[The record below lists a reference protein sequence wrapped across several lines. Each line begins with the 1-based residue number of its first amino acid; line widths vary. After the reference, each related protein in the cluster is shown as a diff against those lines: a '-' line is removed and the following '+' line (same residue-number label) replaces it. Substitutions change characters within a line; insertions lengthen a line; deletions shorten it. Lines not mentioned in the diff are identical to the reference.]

1 MNYQKFMELV
11 PKETKD
17 FVFTVLKNYSKYE
30 DLYLKNILVCGCRK
44 NIYFYIEES
53 KLAVLMIKIFNT
65 TPYSSHSKD
74 ILKNDVYFEK
84 TNYYSSLIEEHKLAN
99 IKLSSYNPNT
109 NYEELFNNLNSYFCF
124 LNNEIDYITLS
135 PLKIYKRVVMQ
146 CYKIDNIEYC
156 FIPQVSAATILPY
169 DNNINNME
177 MNYISEIRNDLYEK
191 ASIDV
196 IKVVENASI
205 IFQKAKDNFS
215 DYNDLSSIAILMS
228 ILLTSSC
235 KEIQNKLSTYEFN
248 YEYSIVKKEKSS
260 TYIEN
265 EKVDYTLVKY
275 YFEKYLKY
283 KNVNELFLALFN
295 RNVTNSVE
303 VEKIFLNAGLT
314 KEKAKSILLTPSKE
328 EIITQFYDDTVPKEK
343 GDYQLICA
351 MYNSVNTLNKRLYPN
366 DNMYLTL
373 IAFDYQNDGKL
384 SKYFL
389 ENGITLDMIL
399 AKYNLELSDS
409 QYIDYQTYL
418 NEVLIGYKD
427 AKDKLKFMAS
437 SKFVI
442 DLFNT
447 FAKNK
452 TNNLDSDINNYYKLI
467 EIKETEA
474 SYERIYKGKD
484 KIYIDFLNTSYE
496 IYDKLRNSDVV
507 NSILSQTDLKVLSIL
522 ITLELITLYIPT
534 IDTIKNTV
542 LNENIINEA
551 LGDVYNVNFNL
562 YSEAE
567 NLINI
572 NISNGNESTTLKQKI
587 NDINHP
593 VEVEKVFGSYLDDD
607 LLNTLYKLFEK
618 EKDNSLILKKIF
630 MGKTIGEIKSN
641 IDNEVIRVATEK
653 EYDEYQKLLC
663 MPNDNA
669 CDSTKQLLN
678 KLCMINLTD
687 IKVNILYEFVAMNF
701 DNNTLDFYQ
710 EALGK
715 YGITKESLSKK
726 FGFINS
732 KLTYNEINL
741 ENLVALE
748 NYFTIQNNGH
758 KYKNSIQNIL
768 INLIAEGYFDELITN
783 KNALLYELKETK
795 KYIPSLSETIENL
808 QSIPIE
814 EVNIDSLSE
823 IMKFGDALNGE
834 YELVTSEERKA
845 LESDSSALSI
855 QTINDLLSKKNKRK
869 KGFWASLFE
878 PYEEEKN
885 ITDVPT
891 LKEAINKNIVI
902 LSKELL
908 TFDLVRKYISVYFA
922 KNLEYVNKSSE
933 ALALLNERLSKLN
946 PKDTFEYASF
956 LEVNSMKTIMTEK
969 NKRFN
974 VTSSLLNQELYKINA
989 AIVNHFITINALEM
1003 ARDDLIPLIG
1013 SEVIIGTGFIS
1024 NNNAMQITNDVIGLF
1039 QAILAQNVE
1048 QTKIMLERLNNM
1060 PNIDV
1065 TKLNANVNGYIEMLE
1080 EKNRSL
1086 EM

>member
-30 DLYLKNILVCGCRK
+30 DLYLRNILVCGCRK

-84 TNYYSSLIEEHKLAN
+84 TNYYSGVVEEYKLAN

-215 DYNDLSSIAILMS
+215 DYNDLSSITILMS

-235 KEIQNKLSTYEFN
+235 KEIQSKLSTYEFD
-248 YEYSIVKKEKSS
+248 IVNKEKYS
-260 TYIEN
+260 TFIEN
-265 EKVDYTLVKY
+265 EKVDYEVVKY

-328 EIITQFYDDTVPKEK
+328 EIITEFYADTVPKEK
-343 GDYQLICA
+343 GDYQLISS
-351 MYNSVNTLNKRLYPN
+351 MYNSVNTHNKRLYPN

-373 IAFDYQNDGKL
+373 IAFDYQNNGKL

-409 QYIDYQTYL
+409 QDIDYQTYL

-447 FAKNK
+447 FAINK

-496 IYDKLRNSDVV
+496 IYDKLSNLDVV

-522 ITLELITLYIPT
+522 ITLELITLYIPM

-551 LGDVYNVNFNL
+551 LGDVYNVNFSL
-562 YSEAE
+562 YSEVE

-607 LLNTLYKLFEK
+607 LLYTLYKLFEK

-630 MGKTIGEIKSN
+630 MGKTIKEIKSN
-641 IDNEVIRVATEK
+641 IDNEVIRIATEK

-687 IKVNILYEFVAMNF
+687 IKANILYEFVAMNF

-715 YGITKESLSKK
+715 YGITKESLSEK

-732 KLTYNEINL
+732 KLAYNEINL
-741 ENLVALE
+741 ENFVALE
-748 NYFTIQNNGH
+748 DYFTIQNNGH

-768 INLIAEGYFDELITN
+768 INLIADGYFDELITN
-783 KNALLYELKETK
+783 KKALLYELKETK
-795 KYIPSLSETIENL
+795 KYIPSLTETIENL

-878 PYEEEKN
+878 PYEEEKT

-989 AIVNHFITINALEM
+989 VIVNHFITINALEM

-1039 QAILAQNVE
+1039 QAILSQNVE

>member
-17 FVFTVLKNYSKYE
+17 FVFTVLDRLNFYENASIFVKIKGLDGYYKKNFITGDEIK
-30 DLYLKNILVCGCRK
+30 ILS
-44 NIYFYIEES
+44 I
-53 KLAVLMIKIFNT
+53 MIKILNT
-65 TPYSSHSKD
+65 TVYNSYSKGFLTRD
-74 ILKNDVYFEK
+74 IYYQNFNDIGNELGNIGISSFEK
-84 TNYYSSLIEEHKLAN
+84 GPSEEILYKKY
-99 IKLSSYNPNT
+99 ID
-109 NYEELFNNLNSYFCF
+109 YFSF
-124 LNNEIDYITLS
+124 LDKEIDYLTLS
-135 PLKIYKRVVMQ
+135 PLRIFNRALTKIYNETK
-146 CYKIDNIEYC
+146 NIELYL
-156 FIPQVSAATILPY
+156 ISLQKALEILP
-169 DNNINNME
+169 NNTK
-177 MNYISEIRNDLYEK
+177 MNEIEKKYLSEIRNNLYEK

-215 DYNDLSSIAILMS
+215 DYNDLSSFTILTS
-228 ILLTSSC
+228 ILLSSSC
-235 KEIQNKLSTYEFN
+235 KEIQSKLSSYEFD
-248 YEYSIVKKEKSS
+248 IVNIVNKEKYS
-260 TYIEN
+260 TFIEN
-265 EKVDYTLVKY
+265 EKADYTLVKY
-275 YFEKYLKY
+275 YFEKYLKF

-328 EIITQFYDDTVPKEK
+328 EIITEFYADTVPKEK
-343 GDYQLICA
+343 GNYQFICS
-351 MYNSVNTLNKRLYPN
+351 MYNSVNTHNKRLYPN

-373 IAFDYQNDGKL
+373 IIFDYQNNGKL

-399 AKYNLELSDS
+399 AKYNLNLSDS
-409 QYIDYQTYL
+409 QDIDYQTYL
-418 NEVLIGYKD
+418 NKILIGYKD
-427 AKDKLKFMAS
+427 AKDKLKFMVS

-447 FAKNK
+447 FAINK

-496 IYDKLRNSDVV
+496 IYDKLRNSDVI

-607 LLNTLYKLFEK
+607 LLYTLYKLFEK

-630 MGKTIGEIKSN
+630 MGKTIKEIKSN
-641 IDNEVIRVATEK
+641 IDNEVIRVATKK

-678 KLCMINLTD
+678 KLCIINLTD

-701 DNNTLDFYQ
+701 DNSSLDFYQ

-748 NYFTIQNNGH
+748 DYFTTLNNGH

-768 INLIAEGYFDELITN
+768 INLIADGYFDELITN
-783 KNALLYELKETK
+783 KKALLYELKETK

-808 QSIPIE
+808 QNIPIE

-878 PYEEEKN
+878 PYEEEKT

>member
-1 MNYQKFMELV
+1 MGVIMNYQKFMELV

-17 FVFTVLKNYSKYE
+17 FVFTVLDRLNFYENASIFVKIKGLDGYYKKNFITGDEIK
-30 DLYLKNILVCGCRK
+30 ILS
-44 NIYFYIEES
+44 I
-53 KLAVLMIKIFNT
+53 MIKILNT
-65 TPYSSHSKD
+65 TVYSSYSKGFLTRD
-74 ILKNDVYFEK
+74 IYYQNFNDIENELGNIEVCSLEKGSSEATLYKKYIDYF
-84 TNYYSSLIEEHKLAN
+84 S
-99 IKLSSYNPNT
+99 
-109 NYEELFNNLNSYFCF
+109 F
-124 LNNEIDYITLS
+124 LDKEIDYLTLS
-135 PLKIYKRVVMQ
+135 PLRIFNRALTKIYNETK
-146 CYKIDNIEYC
+146 NIELYL
-156 FIPQVSAATILPY
+156 ISLQKALEILP
-169 DNNINNME
+169 NNTK
-177 MNYISEIRNDLYEK
+177 MNEIEKKYLSEIRNNLYEK

-215 DYNDLSSIAILMS
+215 DYNDLSSITILMS

-235 KEIQNKLSTYEFN
+235 KEIQSKLSTYEFD
-248 YEYSIVKKEKSS
+248 IVNKEKYS
-260 TYIEN
+260 TFIEN
-265 EKVDYTLVKY
+265 EKVDYILVKY

-283 KNVNELFLALFN
+283 KNINELFLALFN

-328 EIITQFYDDTVPKEK
+328 EIITEFYADTVPKEK
-343 GDYQLICA
+343 SDYQLISS

-373 IAFDYQNDGKL
+373 IAFDYQNNGKL

-399 AKYNLELSDS
+399 AKYNLELNDS

-418 NEVLIGYKD
+418 NEVLIGYKE

-447 FAKNK
+447 LAKNK

-507 NSILSQTDLKVLSIL
+507 NNILSQTDLKVLSIL

-551 LGDVYNVNFNL
+551 LGDVYNVNFSL
-562 YSEAE
+562 YSEVE

-572 NISNGNESTTLKQKI
+572 NISNRNESTTLKQKI

-607 LLNTLYKLFEK
+607 LLYTLYKLFEV
-618 EKDNSLILKKIF
+618 EKDNSLILKKLF
-630 MGKTIGEIKSN
+630 MGKTIEEIKSN
-641 IDNEVIRVATEK
+641 IDNEVIRVATK
-653 EYDEYQKLLC
+653 KKYDEYQKLLC

-710 EALGK
+710 EALER
-715 YGITKESLSKK
+715 YGITKESLSEK

-732 KLTYNEINL
+732 KLAYNEINL
-741 ENLVALE
+741 TNFMSLE
-748 NYFTIQNNGH
+748 DYFTIQNNGH
-758 KYKNSIQNIL
+758 KYKNSIKNIL
-768 INLIAEGYFDELITN
+768 INLIADGYFDELITN
-783 KNALLYELKETK
+783 KKALLYELKETK
-795 KYIPSLSETIENL
+795 KYIPSLTETIENL

-878 PYEEEKN
+878 PYEEEKT
-885 ITDVPT
+885 ITDVST
-891 LKEAINKNIVI
+891 LKEAINKNITI
-902 LSKELL
+902 LSRELL

-1003 ARDDLIPLIG
+1003 TRDDLIPLIG

>member
-1 MNYQKFMELV
+1 MDYQKFMELV

-30 DLYLKNILVCGCRK
+30 DLYLRNILVCGCRK
-44 NIYFYIEES
+44 NIYFSIEES

-74 ILKNDVYFEK
+74 ILKNDVYFEE
-84 TNYYSSLIEEHKLAN
+84 TNYYSSVIEEHKLAN

-146 CYKIDNIEYC
+146 CYKMNNIEYC
-156 FIPQVSAATILPY
+156 FIPQVSVAKILPY

-215 DYNDLSSIAILMS
+215 DYNDLSSITILMS
-228 ILLTSSC
+228 MLLTISC
-235 KEIQNKLSTYEFN
+235 KEIQSKLSTYEFD
-248 YEYSIVKKEKSS
+248 IVNKEKYS
-260 TYIEN
+260 TFIEN
-265 EKVDYTLVKY
+265 EKVDYILVKY
-275 YFEKYLKY
+275 YFEKYLKF

-328 EIITQFYDDTVPKEK
+328 EIITEFYADTVPKEK
-343 GDYQLICA
+343 SDYQLISS

-373 IAFDYQNDGKL
+373 IAFDYQNNGKL

-447 FAKNK
+447 FAINK

-467 EIKETEA
+467 EIKETES

-496 IYDKLRNSDVV
+496 IYDKLSNLDVV

-522 ITLELITLYIPT
+522 ITLELITLYIPM

-551 LGDVYNVNFNL
+551 LGDVYNVNFSL
-562 YSEAE
+562 YSEVK

-630 MGKTIGEIKSN
+630 MGKTIEEIKSN
-641 IDNEVIRVATEK
+641 IDNEVIRIATEK

-687 IKVNILYEFVAMNF
+687 IKANILYEFVAMNF

-726 FGFINS
+726 FVFINS

-748 NYFTIQNNGH
+748 DYFTIQNNGH

-768 INLIAEGYFDELITN
+768 INLIADGYFDELITN
-783 KNALLYELKETK
+783 KKALLYELKETK

-823 IMKFGDALNGE
+823 IMKFGDALSGE

-891 LKEAINKNIVI
+891 LKEAINKNITI
-902 LSKELL
+902 LSRELL

>member
-17 FVFTVLKNYSKYE
+17 FVFTVLDRLNFYENASIFVKIKGLDGYYKKNFITGDEIK
-30 DLYLKNILVCGCRK
+30 ILS
-44 NIYFYIEES
+44 I
-53 KLAVLMIKIFNT
+53 MIKILNT
-65 TPYSSHSKD
+65 TVYSSYSKGFLTRD
-74 ILKNDVYFEK
+74 IYYQNFNDIENELGNIEVFQFEK
-84 TNYYSSLIEEHKLAN
+84 GSSEATLYKKYID
-99 IKLSSYNPNT
+99 
-109 NYEELFNNLNSYFCF
+109 YFSF
-124 LNNEIDYITLS
+124 LDKEIDYLTLS
-135 PLKIYKRVVMQ
+135 PLRIFNRALTKIYNETK
-146 CYKIDNIEYC
+146 NIELYL
-156 FIPQVSAATILPY
+156 ISLQKALEILP
-169 DNNINNME
+169 NNTKIIE
-177 MNYISEIRNDLYEK
+177 IEKKYLSEIRNNLYEK

-215 DYNDLSSIAILMS
+215 DYNDLSSITILMS
-228 ILLTSSC
+228 MLLTSSC
-235 KEIQNKLSTYEFN
+235 KEIQSKLSTYEFD
-248 YEYSIVKKEKSS
+248 IVNKEKYS
-260 TYIEN
+260 TFIEN
-265 EKVDYTLVKY
+265 EKVDYILVKY
-275 YFEKYLKY
+275 YFEKYLKF

-328 EIITQFYDDTVPKEK
+328 EIITEFYADTVPKEK
-343 GDYQLICA
+343 GDYQLICS
-351 MYNSVNTLNKRLYPN
+351 MYNSVNTHNKRLYPN

-399 AKYNLELSDS
+399 AKYNLNLSDS
-409 QYIDYQTYL
+409 QDIDYQTYL

-442 DLFNT
+442 DVFNT

-496 IYDKLRNSDVV
+496 IYDKLRNLDVV

-522 ITLELITLYIPT
+522 ITLELITLYIPM

-551 LGDVYNVNFNL
+551 LGDVYNVNFSL
-562 YSEAE
+562 YSEVE

-572 NISNGNESTTLKQKI
+572 NISNRNESTTLKQKI

-607 LLNTLYKLFEK
+607 LLNTLYKLFEV
-618 EKDNSLILKKIF
+618 EKDNSLILKKLF
-630 MGKTIGEIKSN
+630 MGKTIEEIKSN

-687 IKVNILYEFVAMNF
+687 IKANILYEFVAMNF

-732 KLTYNEINL
+732 KLAYNEINL
-741 ENLVALE
+741 ANLVALE
-748 NYFTIQNNGH
+748 DYFTTQNNGH

-768 INLIAEGYFDELITN
+768 INLIADGYFDELITN
-783 KNALLYELKETK
+783 KKALLYELKETK

-878 PYEEEKN
+878 PYEEEKT
-885 ITDVPT
+885 ISDVST
-891 LKEAINKNIVI
+891 LKEAINKNITI
-902 LSKELL
+902 LSRELL

-956 LEVNSMKTIMTEK
+956 LEVNSMKTIMSEK

-974 VTSSLLNQELYKINA
+974 VTSTLLNQELYKINA

-1003 ARDDLIPLIG
+1003 TRDDLIPLIG

>member
-17 FVFTVLKNYSKYE
+17 FVFTVLDRLNFYENASIFVKIKGLDGYYKKNFITGDEIK
-30 DLYLKNILVCGCRK
+30 ILS
-44 NIYFYIEES
+44 I
-53 KLAVLMIKIFNT
+53 MIKILNT
-65 TPYSSHSKD
+65 TVYSSYSKGFLTRD
-74 ILKNDVYFEK
+74 IYYQNFNDIENELGNIEVFQFEK
-84 TNYYSSLIEEHKLAN
+84 GSSEATLYKKYID
-99 IKLSSYNPNT
+99 
-109 NYEELFNNLNSYFCF
+109 YFSF
-124 LNNEIDYITLS
+124 LDKEIDYLTLS
-135 PLKIYKRVVMQ
+135 PLRIFNRALTKIYNETK
-146 CYKIDNIEYC
+146 NIELYL
-156 FIPQVSAATILPY
+156 ISLQKALEILP
-169 DNNINNME
+169 NNTK
-177 MNYISEIRNDLYEK
+177 MNEIEKKYLSEIRNDLYEK

-205 IFQKAKDNFS
+205 IFQKAKDNFI
-215 DYNDLSSIAILMS
+215 DYNDLSSITILMS
-228 ILLTSSC
+228 MLLTSSC
-235 KEIQNKLSTYEFN
+235 KEIQSKLSTYEFD
-248 YEYSIVKKEKSS
+248 IVNKEKYS
-260 TYIEN
+260 TFIEN
-265 EKVDYTLVKY
+265 EKVDYILVKY

-283 KNVNELFLALFN
+283 KNINELFLALFN

-328 EIITQFYDDTVPKEK
+328 EIITEFYADTVPKEK
-343 GDYQLICA
+343 GDYQLICS
-351 MYNSVNTLNKRLYPN
+351 MYNSVNTHNKRLYPN

-399 AKYNLELSDS
+399 AKYNLNLSDS
-409 QYIDYQTYL
+409 QDIDYQTYL

-442 DLFNT
+442 DVFNT

-496 IYDKLRNSDVV
+496 IYDKLRNLDVV

-551 LGDVYNVNFNL
+551 LGDVYNVNFSL
-562 YSEAE
+562 YSEVE

-607 LLNTLYKLFEK
+607 LLYTLYKLFEK

-630 MGKTIGEIKSN
+630 MGKTIEEIKSN
-641 IDNEVIRVATEK
+641 IDNEVIRVATK
-653 EYDEYQKLLC
+653 KKYDEYQKLLC

-710 EALGK
+710 EALER
-715 YGITKESLSKK
+715 YGITKEILSEK

-732 KLTYNEINL
+732 KLAYNEINL

-748 NYFTIQNNGH
+748 DYFTTQNNGH

-768 INLIAEGYFDELITN
+768 INLIADGYFDELITN
-783 KNALLYELKETK
+783 KKALLYELKETK

-878 PYEEEKN
+878 PYEEEKT
-885 ITDVPT
+885 ITDVST
-891 LKEAINKNIVI
+891 LKEAINKNITI
-902 LSKELL
+902 LSRELL

-956 LEVNSMKTIMTEK
+956 LEVNSMKTIMSEK

-974 VTSSLLNQELYKINA
+974 VTSSLLNQELYKINT

-1080 EKNRSL
+1080 EKNRGL

>member
-1 MNYQKFMELV
+1 MGVIMDYQKFMELV

-30 DLYLKNILVCGCRK
+30 DLYLRNILVCGCRK

-84 TNYYSSLIEEHKLAN
+84 TNYYSGVVEEHKLAN

-135 PLKIYKRVVMQ
+135 PLKIYKRVVMR
-146 CYKIDNIEYC
+146 CYKMHNIEYC
-156 FIPQVSAATILPY
+156 FIPQVSVAKILPY

-215 DYNDLSSIAILMS
+215 DYNDLSSITILMS

-235 KEIQNKLSTYEFN
+235 KEIQNKLSTYEFD
-248 YEYSIVKKEKSS
+248 IVNKEKYS
-260 TYIEN
+260 TFIEN

-328 EIITQFYDDTVPKEK
+328 EIITEFYADTVPKEK
-343 GDYQLICA
+343 GDYQLICS
-351 MYNSVNTLNKRLYPN
+351 MYNSVNTHNKRLYPN

-399 AKYNLELSDS
+399 AKYDLNLSDS
-409 QYIDYQTYL
+409 QDIDYQTYL

-452 TNNLDSDINNYYKLI
+452 TNNLDSDVNNYYKLI
-467 EIKETEA
+467 EIKETEEA
-474 SYERIYKGKD
+474 YERIYKGKD

-507 NSILSQTDLKVLSIL
+507 NSTLSQTDLKVLSIL

-551 LGDVYNVNFNL
+551 LGDVYNVNFSL
-562 YSEAE
+562 YSEVE

-607 LLNTLYKLFEK
+607 LLYTLYKLFEK

-630 MGKTIGEIKSN
+630 MGKTIEEIKSN
-641 IDNEVIRVATEK
+641 IDNEVIRVATKK

-701 DNNTLDFYQ
+701 DNSSLDFYQ

-748 NYFTIQNNGH
+748 DYFTIQNNGH

-768 INLIAEGYFDELITN
+768 INLIADGYFDELITN
-783 KNALLYELKETK
+783 KKALLYELKETK

-834 YELVTSEERKA
+834 YELVKSEERKA

-891 LKEAINKNIVI
+891 LKEAINKNITI
-902 LSKELL
+902 LSRELL

>member
-1 MNYQKFMELV
+1 MDYQKFMELV

-30 DLYLKNILVCGCRK
+30 DLYLRNILVCGCRK
-44 NIYFYIEES
+44 NIYFSIEES

-84 TNYYSSLIEEHKLAN
+84 TNYNNGVIEEHKLAN

-146 CYKIDNIEYC
+146 CYKMNNIEYC
-156 FIPQVSAATILPY
+156 FIPQVSVAKILPY

-215 DYNDLSSIAILMS
+215 DYNDLSSITILMS
-228 ILLTSSC
+228 MLLTSSC
-235 KEIQNKLSTYEFN
+235 KEIQSKLSTYEFD
-248 YEYSIVKKEKSS
+248 IVNKEKYS
-260 TYIEN
+260 TFIEN
-265 EKVDYTLVKY
+265 EKVDYILVKY
-275 YFEKYLKY
+275 YFEKYLKF

-328 EIITQFYDDTVPKEK
+328 EIITEFYADTVPKEK
-343 GDYQLICA
+343 GDYQLISS

-399 AKYNLELSDS
+399 AKYNLELNDS
-409 QYIDYQTYL
+409 QDIDYQTYL

-447 FAKNK
+447 FAINK

-474 SYERIYKGKD
+474 AYKKIYKGKD

-551 LGDVYNVNFNL
+551 LGDVYNVNFSL
-562 YSEAE
+562 YSEVE

-630 MGKTIGEIKSN
+630 MGKTIKEIKSN
-641 IDNEVIRVATEK
+641 IDNEVIRVATK
-653 EYDEYQKLLC
+653 KKYDEYQKLLC

-687 IKVNILYEFVAMNF
+687 IKANILYEFVAMNF

-726 FGFINS
+726 FVFINS

-748 NYFTIQNNGH
+748 DYFTIQNNGH

-768 INLIAEGYFDELITN
+768 INLITDGYFDELITN
-783 KNALLYELKETK
+783 KKALLYELKETK

-878 PYEEEKN
+878 PYEEEKT
-885 ITDVPT
+885 ITDIPT

-908 TFDLVRKYISVYFA
+908 TFDLVRKYISVYFT

-1039 QAILAQNVE
+1039 QAILSQNVE

>member
-17 FVFTVLKNYSKYE
+17 FVFTVLDRLNFYENASIFVKIKGLDGYYKKNFITGDEIK
-30 DLYLKNILVCGCRK
+30 ILS
-44 NIYFYIEES
+44 I
-53 KLAVLMIKIFNT
+53 MIKILNT
-65 TPYSSHSKD
+65 TVYNSYSKGFLTRD
-74 ILKNDVYFEK
+74 IYYQNFNDIGNELGNIGISSFEK
-84 TNYYSSLIEEHKLAN
+84 GPSEEILYKKY
-99 IKLSSYNPNT
+99 ID
-109 NYEELFNNLNSYFCF
+109 YFSF
-124 LNNEIDYITLS
+124 LDKEIDYLTLS
-135 PLKIYKRVVMQ
+135 PLRIFNRALTKIYNETEITELYLISLQKALETLPNNTKM
-146 CYKIDNIEYC
+146 NEIEKKY
-156 FIPQVSAATILPY
+156 L
-169 DNNINNME
+169 
-177 MNYISEIRNDLYEK
+177 SEIRNNLYEE

-205 IFQKAKDNFS
+205 IFQKAKDNIS
-215 DYNDLSSIAILMS
+215 DYNYLSSITILMS

-235 KEIQNKLSTYEFN
+235 KEIQSKLSSYEFD
-248 YEYSIVKKEKSS
+248 IVNKEKYN
-260 TYIEN
+260 TFIEN
-265 EKVDYTLVKY
+265 EKVDCTLVKY

-283 KNVNELFLALFN
+283 KNINELFLALFD
-295 RNVTNSVE
+295 RKVTNSVE
-303 VEKIFLNAGLT
+303 VEKIFLSAGLT

-328 EIITQFYDDTVPKEK
+328 EIISNFYSDIPPKEK
-343 GDYQLICA
+343 GDYQLICS
-351 MYNSVNTLNKRLYPN
+351 MYNSVNTQNKRIYPD

-373 IAFDYQNDGKL
+373 IAFDYQNNGKL

-389 ENGITLDMIL
+389 ENGITLEMIL
-399 AKYNLELSDS
+399 SKYSIVLSDS
-409 QYIDYQTYL
+409 QDIDYQTYL
-418 NEVLIGYKD
+418 NEVLISYKN

-447 FAKNK
+447 LAKNK

-534 IDTIKNTV
+534 IDTIKNTI

-572 NISNGNESTTLKQKI
+572 NISNGNESITLKQKI

-607 LLNTLYKLFEK
+607 LLYTLYKLFEK

-630 MGKTIGEIKSN
+630 MGKTIKEIKSN
-641 IDNEVIRVATEK
+641 IDNEVIRVATKK

-687 IKVNILYEFVAMNF
+687 IKVNILFEFVAMNF
-701 DNNTLDFYQ
+701 DNSSLDFYQ

-741 ENLVALE
+741 ANLVALKD
-748 NYFTIQNNGH
+748 YFTTLNNGH

-768 INLIAEGYFDELITN
+768 INLIADGYFDELITN
-783 KNALLYELKETK
+783 KKALLYELKETK

-808 QSIPIE
+808 QNIPIE

-878 PYEEEKN
+878 PYEEEKT
-885 ITDVPT
+885 ITDIPT

>member
-17 FVFTVLKNYSKYE
+17 FVFTVLDRLNFYENASIFVKIKGLDGYYKKNFITGDEIK
-30 DLYLKNILVCGCRK
+30 ILS
-44 NIYFYIEES
+44 I
-53 KLAVLMIKIFNT
+53 MIKILNT
-65 TPYSSHSKD
+65 TVYSSYSKGFLTRD
-74 ILKNDVYFEK
+74 IYYQNFNDIENELGNIEVFQFEK
-84 TNYYSSLIEEHKLAN
+84 GSSEATLYKKYID
-99 IKLSSYNPNT
+99 
-109 NYEELFNNLNSYFCF
+109 YFSF
-124 LNNEIDYITLS
+124 LDKEIDYLTLS
-135 PLKIYKRVVMQ
+135 PLRIFNRALTKIYNETK
-146 CYKIDNIEYC
+146 NIELYL
-156 FIPQVSAATILPY
+156 ISLQKALEILP
-169 DNNINNME
+169 NNTKIIE
-177 MNYISEIRNDLYEK
+177 IEKKYLSEIRNNLYEK

-248 YEYSIVKKEKSS
+248 IVNKEKYS
-260 TYIEN
+260 TFIEN
-265 EKVDYTLVKY
+265 EKVDYEVVKY

-328 EIITQFYDDTVPKEK
+328 EIITEFYADTVPKEK
-343 GDYQLICA
+343 GDYQLICS
-351 MYNSVNTLNKRLYPN
+351 MYNSVNTHNKRLYPN

-399 AKYNLELSDS
+399 AKYNLELNDS
-409 QYIDYQTYL
+409 QDIDYQTYL

-496 IYDKLRNSDVV
+496 IYDKLRNLDVV

-522 ITLELITLYIPT
+522 ITLELITLYIPM

-551 LGDVYNVNFNL
+551 LGDVYNVNFSL
-562 YSEAE
+562 YSEVK

-607 LLNTLYKLFEK
+607 LLNTLYKLFDK

-630 MGKTIGEIKSN
+630 MGKTIKEIKSN

-663 MPNDNA
+663 IPNDNA

-715 YGITKESLSKK
+715 YGITKESLSEK
-726 FGFINS
+726 FGFTNS
-732 KLTYNEINL
+732 KLAYNEINL

-748 NYFTIQNNGH
+748 DYFTTLNNGH

-768 INLIAEGYFDELITN
+768 INLITDGYFDELITN
-783 KNALLYELKETK
+783 KKALLYELKETK

-878 PYEEEKN
+878 PYEEEKT

>member
-17 FVFTVLKNYSKYE
+17 FVFTVLDRLNFYENASIFVKIKGLDGYYKKNFITGDEIK
-30 DLYLKNILVCGCRK
+30 ILS
-44 NIYFYIEES
+44 I
-53 KLAVLMIKIFNT
+53 MIKILNT
-65 TPYSSHSKD
+65 TVYSSYSKGFLTRD
-74 ILKNDVYFEK
+74 IYYQNFNDIENELGNIEVFQFEK
-84 TNYYSSLIEEHKLAN
+84 GSSEATLYKKYID
-99 IKLSSYNPNT
+99 
-109 NYEELFNNLNSYFCF
+109 YFSF
-124 LNNEIDYITLS
+124 LDKEIDYLTLS
-135 PLKIYKRVVMQ
+135 PLRIFNRALTKIYNETK
-146 CYKIDNIEYC
+146 NIELYL
-156 FIPQVSAATILPY
+156 ISLQKALEILP
-169 DNNINNME
+169 NNTKIIE
-177 MNYISEIRNDLYEK
+177 IEKKYLSEIRNNLYEK

-215 DYNDLSSIAILMS
+215 DYNDLSSITILMS

-248 YEYSIVKKEKSS
+248 IVNKEKYS
-260 TYIEN
+260 TFIEN
-265 EKVDYTLVKY
+265 EKVDYEVVKY

-328 EIITQFYDDTVPKEK
+328 EIITEFYADTVPKEK
-343 GDYQLICA
+343 GDYQLICS
-351 MYNSVNTLNKRLYPN
+351 MYNSVNTHNKRLYPN

-373 IAFDYQNDGKL
+373 IAFDYQNNGKL

-399 AKYNLELSDS
+399 AKYNLNLSDS

-418 NEVLIGYKD
+418 NKVLIGYKD

-507 NSILSQTDLKVLSIL
+507 NNILSQTDLKVLSIL

-551 LGDVYNVNFNL
+551 LGDVYNVNFSL
-562 YSEAE
+562 YSEVK

-607 LLNTLYKLFEK
+607 LLNTLYKLFEV
-618 EKDNSLILKKIF
+618 EKDNSLILKKLF
-630 MGKTIGEIKSN
+630 MGKTIDEIKSN
-641 IDNEVIRVATEK
+641 IDNEVIRVATK
-653 EYDEYQKLLC
+653 KKYDEYQKLLC

-687 IKVNILYEFVAMNF
+687 IKANILYEFVAMNF

-710 EALGK
+710 EALER
-715 YGITKESLSKK
+715 YGITKEILSEK

-732 KLTYNEINL
+732 KLAYNEINL
-741 ENLVALE
+741 ENFVALE
-748 NYFTIQNNGH
+748 DYFTTQNNGH

-768 INLIAEGYFDELITN
+768 INLIADGYFDELITN
-783 KNALLYELKETK
+783 KKALLYELKETK

-878 PYEEEKN
+878 PYEEEKT
-885 ITDVPT
+885 ISDVST
-891 LKEAINKNIVI
+891 LKEAINKNITI
-902 LSKELL
+902 LSRELL

-1080 EKNRSL
+1080 EKNRGL

>member
-11 PKETKD
+11 PIETKD

-30 DLYLKNILVCGCRK
+30 DLYLKNILVDGCRR
-44 NIYFYIEES
+44 NILIDIEEG

-65 TPYSSHSKD
+65 TPYSSYSKD

-84 TNYYSSLIEEHKLAN
+84 TNYYNNVVEEYKLGN

-109 NYEELFNNLNSYFCF
+109 NYEVFNNLNSYFCF
-124 LNNEIDYITLS
+124 LNNEIDYLTLS
-135 PLKIYKRVVMQ
+135 PLKIYKRVLMQ
-146 CYKIDNIEYC
+146 CYKSITNVEYC
-156 FIPQVSAATILPY
+156 FIPQESATKILPV
-169 DNNINNME
+169 DNNIYNME
-177 MNYISEIRNDLYEK
+177 MNYISEIRNNLYEK
-191 ASIDV
+191 ASIEV

-205 IFQKAKDNFS
+205 IFQKAKDNIS
-215 DYNDLSSIAILMS
+215 DYNYLSSITILMS

-235 KEIQNKLSTYEFN
+235 KEIQSKLSSYEFD
-248 YEYSIVKKEKSS
+248 IVNKEKYN
-260 TYIEN
+260 TFIEN
-265 EKVDYTLVKY
+265 EKVDCTLVKY

-283 KNVNELFLALFN
+283 KNINELFLALFD
-295 RNVTNSVE
+295 RKVTNSVE
-303 VEKIFLNAGLT
+303 VEKIFLSAGLT

-328 EIITQFYDDTVPKEK
+328 EIITEFYADTVPKEK
-343 GDYQLICA
+343 GDYQLISS

-399 AKYNLELSDS
+399 AKYNLELNDS
-409 QYIDYQTYL
+409 QDIDYQTYL

-447 FAKNK
+447 FAINK

-496 IYDKLRNSDVV
+496 IYDKLRNSDVI

-542 LNENIINEA
+542 LNKNIINEA
-551 LGDVYNVNFNL
+551 LGDVYNVNFSL
-562 YSEAE
+562 YSEVK

-630 MGKTIGEIKSN
+630 MGKTIEEIKSN
-641 IDNEVIRVATEK
+641 IDNEVISVATK
-653 EYDEYQKLLC
+653 KKYDEYQKLLC

-701 DNNTLDFYQ
+701 DNNTLDFYK

-715 YGITKESLSKK
+715 YGIAKESLSKK

-748 NYFTIQNNGH
+748 DYFTIQNNGH

-768 INLIAEGYFDELITN
+768 INLIADGYFDELITN
-783 KNALLYELKETK
+783 KKALLYELKETK

-823 IMKFGDALNGE
+823 IMKFGDALSGE

-878 PYEEEKN
+878 PYEEEKT

-891 LKEAINKNIVI
+891 LKEAINKNITI
-902 LSKELL
+902 LSRELL

-1013 SEVIIGTGFIS
+1013 SDVIIGTGFIS
-1024 NNNAMQITNDVIGLF
+1024 NNNAVQITNDVIGLF

>member
-30 DLYLKNILVCGCRK
+30 DLYLRNILVCGCRK
-44 NIYFYIEES
+44 NIYFSIEES

-84 TNYYSSLIEEHKLAN
+84 TNYYNGVVEEYKLAN

-135 PLKIYKRVVMQ
+135 PLKIYKRVLMQ
-146 CYKIDNIEYC
+146 CYKSITNVEYC
-156 FIPQVSAATILPY
+156 FIPQESATKILPV
-169 DNNINNME
+169 DNNIYNME
-177 MNYISEIRNDLYEK
+177 MNYISEIRNNLYEK
-191 ASIDV
+191 ASIEV

-205 IFQKAKDNFS
+205 IFQKAKDNIS
-215 DYNDLSSIAILMS
+215 DYNYLSSITILMS

-235 KEIQNKLSTYEFN
+235 KEIQSKLSSYEFD
-248 YEYSIVKKEKSS
+248 IVNKEKYN
-260 TYIEN
+260 TFIEN
-265 EKVDYTLVKY
+265 EKVDCTLVKY

-303 VEKIFLNAGLT
+303 VEKIFLSAGLT

-328 EIITQFYDDTVPKEK
+328 EIITEFYADTVPKEK
-343 GDYQLICA
+343 GDYQLICS
-351 MYNSVNTLNKRLYPN
+351 MYNSVNTHNKRLYPN

-507 NSILSQTDLKVLSIL
+507 NSTLSQTDLKVLSIL

-551 LGDVYNVNFNL
+551 LGDVYNVNFSL
-562 YSEAE
+562 YSEVE

-607 LLNTLYKLFEK
+607 LLYTLYKLFEK

-630 MGKTIGEIKSN
+630 MGKTIKEIKSN
-641 IDNEVIRVATEK
+641 IDNEVIRIATEK

-678 KLCMINLTD
+678 KLCMIKLTD
-687 IKVNILYEFVAMNF
+687 IKANILYEFVAMNF
-701 DNNTLDFYQ
+701 DNNSLNFYQ
-710 EALGK
+710 ETLGK

-748 NYFTIQNNGH
+748 DYFTIQNNGH

-768 INLIAEGYFDELITN
+768 INLITDGYFDELITN
-783 KNALLYELKETK
+783 KKALLYELKETK

-878 PYEEEKN
+878 PYEEEKT
-885 ITDVPT
+885 ITDIPT

-1024 NNNAMQITNDVIGLF
+1024 NNNAMQITNDVISLF

>member
-17 FVFTVLKNYSKYE
+17 FVFTILDRLNFYENASIFVKIKGLDGYYKKNFITGDEIK
-30 DLYLKNILVCGCRK
+30 ILS
-44 NIYFYIEES
+44 I
-53 KLAVLMIKIFNT
+53 MIKILNT
-65 TPYSSHSKD
+65 TVYSSYSKGFLTRD
-74 ILKNDVYFEK
+74 IYYQNFNDIENELGNIEVFQFEK
-84 TNYYSSLIEEHKLAN
+84 GSSEATLYKKYID
-99 IKLSSYNPNT
+99 
-109 NYEELFNNLNSYFCF
+109 YFSF
-124 LNNEIDYITLS
+124 LDKEIDYLTLS
-135 PLKIYKRVVMQ
+135 PLRIFNRALTKIYNETK
-146 CYKIDNIEYC
+146 NIELYL
-156 FIPQVSAATILPY
+156 ISLQKALEILP
-169 DNNINNME
+169 NNTKIIE
-177 MNYISEIRNDLYEK
+177 IEKKYLSEIRNNLYEK

-235 KEIQNKLSTYEFN
+235 KEIQNKLSTYEFDIIN
-248 YEYSIVKKEKSS
+248 KEKYS
-260 TYIEN
+260 TFIEN

-303 VEKIFLNAGLT
+303 VEKIFLSAGLT
-314 KEKAKSILLTPSKE
+314 KEKAKRILLTPSKE
-328 EIITQFYDDTVPKEK
+328 KIIAQFFDDIAPKEK
-343 GDYQLICA
+343 GDYQLICS
-351 MYNSVNTLNKRLYPN
+351 MYNSVNTHNKRIYPN

-373 IAFDYQNDGKL
+373 IIFDYQKGGKL

-389 ENGITLDMIL
+389 ENGITFEMIL
-399 AKYNLELSDS
+399 SKYSIVLSDS
-409 QYIDYQTYL
+409 QDIDYQTYL

-437 SKFVI
+437 SKFVN

-496 IYDKLRNSDVV
+496 IYDKLSNLDVI
-507 NSILSQTDLKVLSIL
+507 NSILSQTDLKVLSIMIAINRL
-522 ITLELITLYIPT
+522 IVSFLIKDGL
-534 IDTIKNTV
+534 DKNGLNKV
-542 LNENIINEA
+542 LGE
-551 LGDVYNVNFNL
+551 VYNVKFSLYDRVDSSFEINL
-562 YSEAE
+562 
-567 NLINI
+567 
-572 NISNGNESTTLKQKI
+572 SNGKVSTTLIQKI
-587 NDINHP
+587 NVGDHP
-593 VEVEKVFGSYLDDD
+593 VEVEREFGSYLDDD
-607 LLNTLYKLFEK
+607 LLNTLYKLFEV
-618 EKDNSLILKKIF
+618 EKDNSLILKKLF
-630 MGKTIGEIKSN
+630 MGKTVEEIKSN
-641 IDNEVIRVATEK
+641 IDKEVIRVATK
-653 EYDEYQKLLC
+653 KKYDEYQKLLC

-710 EALGK
+710 EALEK
-715 YGITKESLSKK
+715 YGITKESLSEK

-732 KLTYNEINL
+732 ELAYNEINL
-741 ENLVALE
+741 ANFMALE
-748 NYFTIQNNGH
+748 DYFTTQNNGH

-768 INLIAEGYFDELITN
+768 INLIADGYFDELITN
-783 KNALLYELKETK
+783 KKALLYELKETK
-795 KYIPSLSETIENL
+795 KYIPSLTETIENL

-834 YELVTSEERKA
+834 YELVTSEERKV

-878 PYEEEKN
+878 PYEEEKT
-885 ITDVPT
+885 ITDVST
-891 LKEAINKNIVI
+891 LKEAINKNITI
-902 LSKELL
+902 LSRELL

>member
-1 MNYQKFMELV
+1 MDYQKFMELV

-17 FVFTVLKNYSKYE
+17 FVFTVLDRLNFYENASIFVKIKGLDGYYKKNFITGDEIK
-30 DLYLKNILVCGCRK
+30 ILS
-44 NIYFYIEES
+44 I
-53 KLAVLMIKIFNT
+53 MIKILNT
-65 TPYSSHSKD
+65 TVYSSYSKGFLTRD
-74 ILKNDVYFEK
+74 IYYQNFNDIGNELGNIGISSFEK
-84 TNYYSSLIEEHKLAN
+84 GPSEEILYKKY
-99 IKLSSYNPNT
+99 ID
-109 NYEELFNNLNSYFCF
+109 YFSF
-124 LNNEIDYITLS
+124 LDKEIDYLTLS
-135 PLKIYKRVVMQ
+135 PLRIFNRALTKIYNETK
-146 CYKIDNIEYC
+146 NIELYL
-156 FIPQVSAATILPY
+156 ISLQKALEILP
-169 DNNINNME
+169 NNTKMNEVE

-215 DYNDLSSIAILMS
+215 DYNDLSSITILMS
-228 ILLTSSC
+228 MLLTSSC
-235 KEIQNKLSTYEFN
+235 KEIQSKLSTYEFD
-248 YEYSIVKKEKSS
+248 IVNKEKYS
-260 TYIEN
+260 TFIEN
-265 EKVDYTLVKY
+265 EKVDYILVKY
-275 YFEKYLKY
+275 YFEKYLKF

-328 EIITQFYDDTVPKEK
+328 EIITEFYADTVPKEK
-343 GDYQLICA
+343 GDYQLICS

-373 IAFDYQNDGKL
+373 IAFDYQNNGKL

-447 FAKNK
+447 FAINK
-452 TNNLDSDINNYYKLI
+452 TNNLDSYINNYYKLI

-507 NSILSQTDLKVLSIL
+507 NSTLSQTDLKVLSIL

-551 LGDVYNVNFNL
+551 LGDVYNVNFSL
-562 YSEAE
+562 YSEVE

-630 MGKTIGEIKSN
+630 MGKTIKEIKSN
-641 IDNEVIRVATEK
+641 IDNEVIRVATKK

-687 IKVNILYEFVAMNF
+687 IKANILYEFVAMNF

-748 NYFTIQNNGH
+748 DYFTIQNNGH

-768 INLIAEGYFDELITN
+768 INLIADGYFDELITN
-783 KNALLYELKETK
+783 KKALLYELKETK

-878 PYEEEKN
+878 PYEEEKT
-885 ITDVPT
+885 ITDIPS
-891 LKEAINKNIVI
+891 LKEAINKNITI
-902 LSKELL
+902 LSRELL

>member
-1 MNYQKFMELV
+1 MDYQKFMELV

-30 DLYLKNILVCGCRK
+30 DLYLRNILVCGCRK
-44 NIYFYIEES
+44 NIYFSIEES

-84 TNYYSSLIEEHKLAN
+84 TNYYNGVVEEYKLAN

-146 CYKIDNIEYC
+146 CYKMHNIEYY

-215 DYNDLSSIAILMS
+215 DYNDLSSITILMS

-235 KEIQNKLSTYEFN
+235 KEIQNKLSTYEFD
-248 YEYSIVKKEKSS
+248 IVNKEKYS
-260 TYIEN
+260 TFIEN

-275 YFEKYLKY
+275 YFEKYLKF

-328 EIITQFYDDTVPKEK
+328 EIISNFYSDIPPKEK
-343 GDYQLICA
+343 GDYQLICS
-351 MYNSVNTLNKRLYPN
+351 MYNSINTQNNRIYPN

-373 IAFDYQNDGKL
+373 IIFDYQKGGKL

-399 AKYNLELSDS
+399 SKYSIVLSDS
-409 QYIDYQTYL
+409 QYIDFQTYL
-418 NEVLIGYKD
+418 NEVLVSYKD

-437 SKFVI
+437 SDFIVN
-442 DLFNT
+442 LFNE

-452 TNNLDSDINNYYKLI
+452 TNNLESDINNYYKLI
-467 EIKETEA
+467 EIKETEE
-474 SYERIYKGKD
+474 SYERIYKGKED
-484 KIYIDFLNTSYE
+484 SYKDFLNTSYE

-507 NSILSQTDLKVLSIL
+507 NSILSQTDLKVLSIMIAL
-522 ITLELITLYIPT
+522 TYISIKSPIIDILENTGLDENSLNMTLS
-534 IDTIKNTV
+534 
-542 LNENIINEA
+542 
-551 LGDVYNVNFNL
+551 DVYNIKFGL
-562 YSEAE
+562 YGKIESPSQID
-567 NLINI
+567 L
-572 NISNGNESTTLKQKI
+572 SNGKVSISLKQKI
-587 NDINHP
+587 SAIDYP
-593 VEVEKVFGSYLDDD
+593 TEVEREFGSYLDSTI
-607 LLNTLYKLFEK
+607 LKTLYKLFEV
-618 EKDNSLILKKIF
+618 EKDNSLILKKLF
-630 MGKTIGEIKSN
+630 MGKTIDEIKNS
-641 IDNEVIRVATEK
+641 IDNEITRFYNEK
-653 EYDEYQKLLC
+653 EYNEYQKMLC

-669 CDSTKQLLN
+669 SDSTKQLLN
-678 KLCMINLTD
+678 KLCMINITN

-701 DNNTLDFYQ
+701 DNSSLDFYQ
-710 EALGK
+710 DALER
-715 YGITKESLSKK
+715 YGITKESLLEK

-732 KLTYNEINL
+732 EFAYNEINL
-741 ENLVALE
+741 ENFVALE
-748 NYFTIQNNGH
+748 DYFTTQNNGH

-768 INLIAEGYFDELITN
+768 IDLIGDGYFDELITN
-783 KNALLYELKETK
+783 KKALLYELKETK

-808 QSIPIE
+808 QSTVVE

-855 QTINDLLSKKNKRK
+855 QTINDLLSRKNKPK

-878 PYEEEKN
+878 PYEEEKT
-885 ITDVPT
+885 ITDIPT
-891 LKEAINKNIVI
+891 LKEAINKNITI
-902 LSKELL
+902 LSRELL

-1003 ARDDLIPLIG
+1003 TRDDLLPLIG
-1013 SEVIIGTGFIS
+1013 SEVIMGKGFIS

>member
-1 MNYQKFMELV
+1 MDYQKFMELV

-30 DLYLKNILVCGCRK
+30 DLYLRNILVCGCRK
-44 NIYFYIEES
+44 NIYFSIEES

-84 TNYYSSLIEEHKLAN
+84 TNYNNGVIEEHKLAN

-146 CYKIDNIEYC
+146 CYKMNNIEYC
-156 FIPQVSAATILPY
+156 FIPQVSVAKILPV
-169 DNNINNME
+169 DNNIYNME
-177 MNYISEIRNDLYEK
+177 MNYISEIRNNLYEK

-205 IFQKAKDNFS
+205 IFQKAKDNIS
-215 DYNDLSSIAILMS
+215 DYNYLSSITILMS

-235 KEIQNKLSTYEFN
+235 KEIQSKLSSYEFD
-248 YEYSIVKKEKSS
+248 IVNKEKYS
-260 TYIEN
+260 TFIEN
-265 EKVDYTLVKY
+265 EKVDYILVKY

-283 KNVNELFLALFN
+283 KNINELFLALFN

-328 EIITQFYDDTVPKEK
+328 EIITEFYADTVPKEK
-343 GDYQLICA
+343 SDYQLISS

-522 ITLELITLYIPT
+522 ITLELITLYIPM

-551 LGDVYNVNFNL
+551 LGDVYNVNFSL
-562 YSEAE
+562 YSEVE

-607 LLNTLYKLFEK
+607 LLYTLYKLFEK

-630 MGKTIGEIKSN
+630 MGKTIKEIKSN
-641 IDNEVIRVATEK
+641 IDNEVIRVATKK

-748 NYFTIQNNGH
+748 DYFTIQNNGH

-768 INLIAEGYFDELITN
+768 INLIADGYFDELITN
-783 KNALLYELKETK
+783 KKALLYELKETK

-878 PYEEEKN
+878 PYEEEKT
-885 ITDVPT
+885 ITDIPS
-891 LKEAINKNIVI
+891 LKEAINKNITI
-902 LSKELL
+902 LSRELL

-989 AIVNHFITINALEM
+989 VIVNHFITINALEM

-1039 QAILAQNVE
+1039 QAILSQNVE

>member
-17 FVFTVLKNYSKYE
+17 FVFTVLERLNFYE
-30 DLYLKNILVCGCRK
+30 NASFFVKIRGLDGYYRKSWITDDETKILS
-44 NIYFYIEES
+44 I
-53 KLAVLMIKIFNT
+53 MIKILNT
-65 TPYSSHSKD
+65 TVYSSYSKD
-74 ILKNDVYFEK
+74 FLTRDIYYRNFNDIENELNNINVSSFEK
-84 TNYYSSLIEEHKLAN
+84 GSNEASLYK
-99 IKLSSYNPNT
+99 KYMD
-109 NYEELFNNLNSYFCF
+109 YFAF
-124 LNNEIDYITLS
+124 LDEEIDYLTLS
-135 PLKIYKRVVMQ
+135 PLRIFNRALTKIYKETDNTEMYLISMQ
-146 CYKIDNIEYC
+146 E
-156 FIPQVSAATILPY
+156 ALEILPTSSK
-169 DNNINNME
+169 
-177 MNYISEIRNDLYEK
+177 MNEIEKKYLSEIRNDLYEK

-205 IFQKAKDNFS
+205 IFQKAQDNFS
-215 DYNDLSSIAILMS
+215 DYNDLSSITILMS

-235 KEIQNKLSTYEFN
+235 KEIQSKLSSYEFD
-248 YEYSIVKKEKSS
+248 IVNKEKYS
-260 TYIEN
+260 TFIEN
-265 EKVDYTLVKY
+265 EKVDYEVVKY

-283 KNVNELFLALFN
+283 KNVNELFLALFD
-295 RNVTNSVE
+295 RNITNSVE
-303 VEKIFLNAGLT
+303 VEKIFLSAGLT
-314 KEKAKSILLTPSKE
+314 KEKAKSILFTPSKE
-328 EIITQFYDDTVPKEK
+328 EITLEFYDGIAPKEK
-343 GDYQLICA
+343 SDYQKICS
-351 MYNSVNTLNKRLYPN
+351 MFYSINLQNKTLYAD

-373 IAFDYQNDGKL
+373 IIFDYQNNGKL

-399 AKYNLELSDS
+399 AKYNLELNDS
-409 QYIDYQTYL
+409 QDIDYQTYL

-427 AKDKLKFMAS
+427 AKDKLKFMVS
-437 SKFVI
+437 SEFVI

-447 FAKNK
+447 FARNK

-467 EIKETEA
+467 EIKKTEE

-496 IYDKLRNSDVV
+496 IYDKLGNSDVV
-507 NSILSQTDLKVLSIL
+507 NNILSQTDLKVLSIL

-551 LGDVYNVNFNL
+551 LGDVYNVNFSL
-562 YSEAE
+562 YSEVK

-572 NISNGNESTTLKQKI
+572 NISNGKESTTLKQKI

-593 VEVEKVFGSYLDDD
+593 VEVERVFGSYLDDG

-618 EKDNSLILKKIF
+618 EKDNSLILKKLF
-630 MGKTIGEIKSN
+630 MGKTIEEIKSN
-641 IDNEVIRVATEK
+641 IDNEVIRVAAER
-653 EYDEYQKLLC
+653 EYEDYQKLLC
-663 MPNDNA
+663 IPNDNA
-669 CDSTKQLLN
+669 PDSRKELLG

-687 IKVNILYEFVAMNF
+687 IKLNILYEFVAMNF
-701 DNNTLDFYQ
+701 DNSSLDFYQ
-710 EALGK
+710 DALGR
-715 YGITKESLSKK
+715 YAVTKESLKEK

-732 KLTYNEINL
+732 KLAYNEINL
-741 ENLVALE
+741 ENFVSLE
-748 NYFTIQNNGH
+748 DYFTTQNNGH

-768 INLIAEGYFDELITN
+768 TDLIESGYFDELITN
-783 KNALLYELKETK
+783 KKALLYELKETK

-808 QSIPIE
+808 QSTVVE

-855 QTINDLLSKKNKRK
+855 QTINDLLSRKNKPK

-878 PYEEEKN
+878 PYEEEKT

-891 LKEAINKNIVI
+891 LKEAINKNITI
-902 LSKELL
+902 LSRELL

-933 ALALLNERLSKLN
+933 ALALLNEKLSKLN

-974 VTSSLLNQELYKINA
+974 VTSTLLNQELYKINA

-1024 NNNAMQITNDVIGLF
+1024 SNNAMELTNDVIGLF

-1065 TKLNANVNGYIEMLE
+1065 SKLNANVNGYIEMLE

>member
-11 PKETKD
+11 PIETKD
-17 FVFTVLKNYSKYE
+17 FVSTVLKNYSKYE
-30 DLYLKNILVCGCRK
+30 DLYLKNILVDGCRR
-44 NIYFYIEES
+44 NILFDVEEG

-65 TPYSSHSKD
+65 TPYSSYSKD

-84 TNYYSSLIEEHKLAN
+84 TNYYNNVVEEHKLEN

-135 PLKIYKRVVMQ
+135 PLKIYKRVLMQ
-146 CYKIDNIEYC
+146 CYKNITNVEYC
-156 FIPQVSAATILPY
+156 FMSQESATKILPR

-215 DYNDLSSIAILMS
+215 DYNDLSSITILMS
-228 ILLTSSC
+228 ILLSSSC
-235 KEIQNKLSTYEFN
+235 KEIQSKLSSYQFD
-248 YEYSIVKKEKSS
+248 IVNKEKYS
-260 TYIEN
+260 TFIEK
-265 EKVDYTLVKY
+265 EKVDYEVVKY
-275 YFEKYLKY
+275 YFEKYLKF
-283 KNVNELFLALFN
+283 KNVNELFLTLFN

-303 VEKIFLNAGLT
+303 VEKIFLSAGLT
-314 KEKAKSILLTPSKE
+314 KEKAKRILLTPSKE
-328 EIITQFYDDTVPKEK
+328 EIITEFYADTVPKEK

-351 MYNSVNTLNKRLYPN
+351 MYNSVNTHNKRLYPN

-447 FAKNK
+447 FAINK

-496 IYDKLRNSDVV
+496 IYDKLSNLDIV

-522 ITLELITLYIPT
+522 ITLELITLYIPM

-551 LGDVYNVNFNL
+551 LGDVYNVNFSL
-562 YSEAE
+562 YSEVE

-630 MGKTIGEIKSN
+630 MGKTIEEIKSN
-641 IDNEVIRVATEK
+641 IDNEVIRVATKK

-710 EALGK
+710 EVLER
-715 YGITKESLSKK
+715 YGITKEILSEK

-732 KLTYNEINL
+732 KLAYNEINL
-741 ENLVALE
+741 ENFVALE
-748 NYFTIQNNGH
+748 DYFTIQNNGH

-768 INLIAEGYFDELITN
+768 INLIADGYFDELITN
-783 KNALLYELKETK
+783 KKALLYELKETK

-891 LKEAINKNIVI
+891 LKEAINKNITI
-902 LSKELL
+902 LSRELL

>member
-17 FVFTVLKNYSKYE
+17 FVFTVLDRLNYYE
-30 DLYLKNILVCGCRK
+30 NASLFVRTRGLDGYYKKSWILSDETK
-44 NIYFYIEES
+44 IIS
-53 KLAVLMIKIFNT
+53 IMIKILNT
-65 TPYSSHSKD
+65 TAYSSYSKD
-74 ILKNDVYFEK
+74 FLTKDIYYQGYNGYDIELNNIDISTFEK
-84 TNYYSSLIEEHKLAN
+84 VSNEVSLYKKFID
-99 IKLSSYNPNT
+99 
-109 NYEELFNNLNSYFCF
+109 YFSF
-124 LNNEIDYITLS
+124 LDEEIDYLTLS
-135 PLKIYKRVVMQ
+135 PLRIFNRALTKIYNETENTEMYLISLK
-146 CYKIDNIEYC
+146 E
-156 FIPQVSAATILPY
+156 ALEILPTSSKMSEIEKKY
-169 DNNINNME
+169 L
-177 MNYISEIRNDLYEK
+177 SEIRNNLYK
-191 ASIDV
+191 KVDIDV

-205 IFQKAKDNFS
+205 IFQKAKDNFN
-215 DYNDLSSIAILMS
+215 DYNDLSSITILMS
-228 ILLTSSC
+228 ILLSSSC
-235 KEIQNKLSTYEFN
+235 KEIQSKLSSYEFD
-248 YEYSIVKKEKSS
+248 IVNKEKYSAF
-260 TYIEN
+260 IEN
-265 EKVDYTLVKY
+265 EKVDYILVKY

-283 KNVNELFLALFN
+283 KNINELFLALFD
-295 RNVTNSVE
+295 RNITKSIE
-303 VEKIFLNAGLT
+303 VEKIFLSAGLT
-314 KEKAKSILLTPSKE
+314 KEKAKCILLTPSKE
-328 EIITQFYDDTVPKEK
+328 KIISNFYDGIAPKEK
-343 GDYQLICA
+343 SDYQKICS
-351 MYNSVNTLNKRLYPN
+351 MFYSFNLQNKTLYADDK
-366 DNMYLTL
+366 MHLTL
-373 IAFDYQNDGKL
+373 IIFDYQNNGKL

-389 ENGITLDMIL
+389 ENGITLNMIL
-399 AKYNLELSDS
+399 EKYNLNLNESKD
-409 QYIDYQTYL
+409 IDYQTYL
-418 NEVLIGYKD
+418 NEVLVGYKD

-437 SKFVI
+437 SDFVI
-442 DLFNT
+442 NLFNE

-452 TNNLDSDINNYYKLI
+452 TNNLNSDISNYYKLI

-496 IYDKLRNSDVV
+496 IYDKLRNLDVV
-507 NSILSQTDLKVLSIL
+507 NSVLSQTDLKLLSIL
-522 ITLELITLYIPT
+522 ITLELITLYIPM
-534 IDTIKNTV
+534 IDAIKNTV
-542 LNENIINEA
+542 INENNINEA
-551 LGDVYNVNFNL
+551 LGDVYNVNFSL
-562 YSEAE
+562 YSEVE

-572 NISNGNESTTLKQKI
+572 NISNGKESTTLKQKI

-593 VEVEKVFGSYLDDD
+593 VEVERVFDSYLDDG

-618 EKDNSLILKKIF
+618 EKDNSLILKKLF
-630 MGKTIGEIKSN
+630 MGKTVEEIKSSVN
-641 IDNEVIRVATEK
+641 NEVIRVAAQK
-653 EYDEYQKLLC
+653 EYEDYQKLLC
-663 MPNDNA
+663 MPNDNGTMG
-669 CDSTKQLLN
+669 TKQLLD

-687 IKVNILYEFVAMNF
+687 IKLNILYEFVAMNF
-701 DNNTLDFYQ
+701 DNNTLVFYQ
-710 EALGK
+710 DALER
-715 YGITKESLSKK
+715 YGITKESLVEK

-732 KLTYNEINL
+732 ELAYNEIDLGNFMFL
-741 ENLVALE
+741 KDYFKIDNN
-748 NYFTIQNNGH
+748 NY

-768 INLIAEGYFDELITN
+768 IDLIQGGYFDELITN
-783 KNALLYELKETK
+783 KKALLYELKETK
-795 KYIPSLSETIENL
+795 KYIPSLTETIENL
-808 QSIPIE
+808 QSTVVE

-855 QTINDLLSKKNKRK
+855 QTINDLLSRKNKPK

-891 LKEAINKNIVI
+891 LKEAINKNITI

-974 VTSSLLNQELYKINA
+974 VTSTLLNQALYKINA

>member
-1 MNYQKFMELV
+1 MDYQKFMELV

-30 DLYLKNILVCGCRK
+30 DLYLRNILVCGCRK
-44 NIYFYIEES
+44 NIYFSIEES

-84 TNYYSSLIEEHKLAN
+84 TNYNNGVIEEHKLAN

-146 CYKIDNIEYC
+146 CYKMNNIEYC
-156 FIPQVSAATILPY
+156 FIPQVSVAKILPY

-215 DYNDLSSIAILMS
+215 DYNDLSSITILMS
-228 ILLTSSC
+228 MLLTSSC
-235 KEIQNKLSTYEFN
+235 KEIQSKLSTYEFD
-248 YEYSIVKKEKSS
+248 IVNKEKYS
-260 TYIEN
+260 TFIEN
-265 EKVDYTLVKY
+265 EKVDYEVVKY
-275 YFEKYLKY
+275 YFEKYLKF

-328 EIITQFYDDTVPKEK
+328 EIITEFYADTVPKEK
-343 GDYQLICA
+343 GDYQLISS
-351 MYNSVNTLNKRLYPN
+351 MYNSVNTHNKRLYPN

-373 IAFDYQNDGKL
+373 IAFDYQNNGKL

-447 FAKNK
+447 FAINK

-551 LGDVYNVNFNL
+551 LGDVYNVNFSL
-562 YSEAE
+562 YSEVE

-593 VEVEKVFGSYLDDD
+593 VKVEKVFGSYLDDD
-607 LLNTLYKLFEK
+607 LLYTLYKLFEK

-630 MGKTIGEIKSN
+630 MGKTIKEIKSN
-641 IDNEVIRVATEK
+641 IDNEVIRIATEK

-687 IKVNILYEFVAMNF
+687 IKANILYEFVAMNF

-768 INLIAEGYFDELITN
+768 INLIADDYFDELITN

-878 PYEEEKN
+878 PYEEEKT
-885 ITDVPT
+885 ITDIPT

>member
-1 MNYQKFMELV
+1 MNYHKFMELV

-30 DLYLKNILVCGCRK
+30 DLYLKNILVNGCRR
-44 NIYFYIEES
+44 NIYFSIEET

-84 TNYYSSLIEEHKLAN
+84 TNYYNGVIEEYKLGN
-99 IKLSSYNPNT
+99 IKLSSYNPDT

-135 PLKIYKRVVMQ
+135 PLKIYKRVLMQ

-177 MNYISEIRNDLYEK
+177 MNYISEIRNNLYEK
-191 ASIDV
+191 VSIDV

-205 IFQKAKDNFS
+205 IFQKAKDNYS
-215 DYNDLSSIAILMS
+215 NYNDLSSITILMS
-228 ILLTSSC
+228 ILLSSSC
-235 KEIQNKLSTYEFN
+235 KEIQSKLSSYQFD
-248 YEYSIVKKEKSS
+248 IVNKEKYS
-260 TYIEN
+260 TFIEN
-265 EKVDYTLVKY
+265 EKVDYEVVKY
-275 YFEKYLKY
+275 YFEKYLKF

-328 EIITQFYDDTVPKEK
+328 EIISNFYSDIPPKEK
-343 GDYQLICA
+343 GDYQLICS
-351 MYNSVNTLNKRLYPN
+351 MYNSVNTQNKRIYPN

-373 IAFDYQNDGKL
+373 IILDYQNNGKL

-389 ENGITLDMIL
+389 ENGITLEMIL
-399 AKYNLELSDS
+399 SKYSIVLSDS
-409 QYIDYQTYL
+409 QYIDFQTYL
-418 NEVLIGYKD
+418 NEVLVSYKD

-437 SKFVI
+437 SDFIVN
-442 DLFNT
+442 LFNA

-452 TNNLDSDINNYYKLI
+452 TNNLESDINNYYKLI
-467 EIKETEA
+467 EIKETEE
-474 SYERIYKGKD
+474 SYERIYKGKED
-484 KIYIDFLNTSYE
+484 SYKDFLNTSYE
-496 IYDKLRNSDVV
+496 IYDKLSNLDVV
-507 NSILSQTDLKVLSIL
+507 NSILSQTDLKVLSIMIAINRL
-522 ITLELITLYIPT
+522 IACFLIKDGL
-534 IDTIKNTV
+534 DKNGLNKV
-542 LNENIINEA
+542 LGE
-551 LGDVYNVNFNL
+551 VYNVKFSLYDRVDSSFEINL
-562 YSEAE
+562 
-567 NLINI
+567 
-572 NISNGNESTTLKQKI
+572 SNGKESTTLIQKI
-587 NDINHP
+587 NVGDHP
-593 VEVEKVFGSYLDDD
+593 VEVEREFGSYLGDD
-607 LLNTLYKLFEK
+607 LLNTLYKLFEV
-618 EKDNSLILKKIF
+618 EKDNSLILKKLF
-630 MGKTIGEIKSN
+630 MGKTIDEIKNS
-641 IDNEVIRVATEK
+641 IDNEANRFFNK
-653 EYDEYQKLLC
+653 KKYDEYQKMLC

-669 CDSTKQLLN
+669 SDSTKQLLN

-710 EALGK
+710 DALER
-715 YGITKESLSKK
+715 YGITKESLKEK

-732 KLTYNEINL
+732 EFAYNEINL
-741 ENLVALE
+741 ENFVALE
-748 NYFTIQNNGH
+748 DYFTTQNNN
-758 KYKNSIQNIL
+758 KKNKNSIQNIL
-768 INLIAEGYFDELITN
+768 INLIGDGYFDELITN
-783 KNALLYELKETK
+783 KKALLYELKETK

-891 LKEAINKNIVI
+891 LKEAINKNITI
-902 LSKELL
+902 LSRELL

-1048 QTKIMLERLNNM
+1048 QTRIMLERLNNM

>member
-30 DLYLKNILVCGCRK
+30 DLYLKNILVDGCRK
-44 NIYFYIEES
+44 NIYFFIEES

-65 TPYSSHSKD
+65 TPYSSYSKD
-74 ILKNDVYFEK
+74 ILKNNVYFEK
-84 TNYYSSLIEEHKLAN
+84 TNYYNGVTDEHKLTN

-146 CYKIDNIEYC
+146 CYKMHNIEYC
-156 FIPQVSAATILPY
+156 FIPQVNAAKILPY

-215 DYNDLSSIAILMS
+215 DYNDLSSITILMS

-235 KEIQNKLSTYEFN
+235 KEIQSKLSSYEFD
-248 YEYSIVKKEKSS
+248 IVNKEKYS
-260 TYIEN
+260 TFIEN

-303 VEKIFLNAGLT
+303 VEKIFLSAGLS

-328 EIITQFYDDTVPKEK
+328 EIITEFYADTVPKEK
-343 GDYQLICA
+343 GDYQLICS
-351 MYNSVNTLNKRLYPN
+351 MYNSVNTHNKMLYPN

-373 IAFDYQNDGKL
+373 IAFDYQKGGKL

-399 AKYNLELSDS
+399 AKYNLNLSDS
-409 QYIDYQTYL
+409 QDIDYQTYL

-496 IYDKLRNSDVV
+496 IYDKLRNLDVV

-522 ITLELITLYIPT
+522 ITLELITFYIPT

-551 LGDVYNVNFNL
+551 LGDVYNVNFSL
-562 YSEAE
+562 YSEVE

-607 LLNTLYKLFEK
+607 LLNTLYKLFEV

-630 MGKTIGEIKSN
+630 MGKTIDEIKSN

-710 EALGK
+710 EALER
-715 YGITKESLSKK
+715 YGITKESLSEK

-732 KLTYNEINL
+732 KLAYNEINL
-741 ENLVALE
+741 ANFVALE
-748 NYFTIQNNGH
+748 DYFTIQNNGH

-768 INLIAEGYFDELITN
+768 INLIADGYFDELITN
-783 KNALLYELKETK
+783 KKALLYELKETK

-855 QTINDLLSKKNKRK
+855 QTINDLLSNKNKRK

-885 ITDVPT
+885 ITDIPT

-1003 ARDDLIPLIG
+1003 ARDYLIPLIG

>member
-1 MNYQKFMELV
+1 MNYQKFIELV

-17 FVFTVLKNYSKYE
+17 FVFTVLDRLNFYENASIFVKIKNLDGYYKKHFITGDE
-30 DLYLKNILVCGCRK
+30 IKILS
-44 NIYFYIEES
+44 I
-53 KLAVLMIKIFNT
+53 MIKILNT
-65 TPYSSHSKD
+65 TVYSSYSKGFLTRD
-74 ILKNDVYFEK
+74 IYYQNNNGSDFELNNIDISSFEK
-84 TNYYSSLIEEHKLAN
+84 GSSEEILYKKY
-99 IKLSSYNPNT
+99 ID
-109 NYEELFNNLNSYFCF
+109 YFSF
-124 LNNEIDYITLS
+124 LDKEIDYLTLS
-135 PLKIYKRVVMQ
+135 PLRIFNSALTKIYNETK
-146 CYKIDNIEYC
+146 NIELYL
-156 FIPQVSAATILPY
+156 ISLQKALEILP
-169 DNNINNME
+169 NNTK
-177 MNYISEIRNDLYEK
+177 MNEIEKKYLSEIRNNLYEK

-205 IFQKAKDNFS
+205 IFQKAKDNFN
-215 DYNDLSSIAILMS
+215 DYNDLSSITILMS
-228 ILLTSSC
+228 ILLSSSC
-235 KEIQNKLSTYEFN
+235 KEIQSKLSSYEFD
-248 YEYSIVKKEKSS
+248 IVNKEKYS
-260 TYIEN
+260 TFIEN
-265 EKVDYTLVKY
+265 EKVDYEVVKY
-275 YFEKYLKY
+275 YFEKYLKF

-303 VEKIFLNAGLT
+303 VEKIFLSAGLT
-314 KEKAKSILLTPSKE
+314 KEKAKRILLTPSKE
-328 EIITQFYDDTVPKEK
+328 KIISNFYSDIPPKEK
-343 GDYQLICA
+343 GDYQLICS
-351 MYNSVNTLNKRLYPN
+351 MYNSVNTQNIRLYPN

-373 IAFDYQNDGKL
+373 IIFDYQNNGKL

-389 ENGITLDMIL
+389 ENGITLEMIL
-399 AKYNLELSDS
+399 SKYSIVLSDS

-427 AKDKLKFMAS
+427 AKDKLKFMTS
-437 SKFVI
+437 SDFI
-442 DLFNT
+442 INLFNA
-447 FAKNK
+447 FVKNK

-474 SYERIYKGKD
+474 SYKRIYKGKD

-496 IYDKLRNSDVV
+496 IYDKLSNLDVV
-507 NSILSQTDLKVLSIL
+507 NSILSQTDLKVLSIMIAINRL
-522 ITLELITLYIPT
+522 IVSFLIKDGL
-534 IDTIKNTV
+534 DKNGLNKV
-542 LNENIINEA
+542 LGE
-551 LGDVYNVNFNL
+551 VYNVKFSLYDRVDSSFEINL
-562 YSEAE
+562 
-567 NLINI
+567 
-572 NISNGNESTTLKQKI
+572 SNGKVSTTLIQKI
-587 NDINHP
+587 NVSDHP
-593 VEVEKVFGSYLDDD
+593 VEVEREFGSYLGDD
-607 LLNTLYKLFEK
+607 LLNTLYKLFEV
-618 EKDNSLILKKIF
+618 EKDNSLILKKLF
-630 MGKTIGEIKSN
+630 MGKTIDEIKNS
-641 IDNEVIRVATEK
+641 IDNEVNRFFNKK

-663 MPNDNA
+663 IPNDNA

-687 IKVNILYEFVAMNF
+687 IKLNILYEFIAMNF

-710 EALGK
+710 DALER
-715 YGITKESLSKK
+715 YGITKESLKEK

-732 KLTYNEINL
+732 KLAYNEINL
-741 ENLVALE
+741 ENFVALE
-748 NYFTIQNNGH
+748 DYFTTQNNGH

-768 INLIAEGYFDELITN
+768 IDLIVDGYFDELITN
-783 KNALLYELKETK
+783 KKALLYELKETK
-795 KYIPSLSETIENL
+795 KYIPSLTETIENL
-808 QSIPIE
+808 QSTVVE

-823 IMKFGDALNGE
+823 IMKFGDALNGK
-834 YELVTSEERKA
+834 YEIVTSEERKA
-845 LESDSSALSI
+845 LESDSSAFSI
-855 QTINDLLSKKNKRK
+855 QTINDLLSRKNKPK

-878 PYEEEKN
+878 PYEEEKT
-885 ITDVPT
+885 ITDIPT
-891 LKEAINKNIVI
+891 LKETINKNIVI
-902 LSKELL
+902 LSRELL
-908 TFDLVRKYISVYFA
+908 TFDLVRKYISVYYG
-922 KNLEYVNKSSE
+922 KNLEYLRKSSE

-956 LEVNSMKTIMTEK
+956 LEANSMKTIMTEK

-1039 QAILAQNVE
+1039 QAILTQNVE

>member
-1 MNYQKFMELV
+1 MDYQKFMELV

-30 DLYLKNILVCGCRK
+30 DLYLRNILVCGCRK
-44 NIYFYIEES
+44 NIYFSIEES

-84 TNYYSSLIEEHKLAN
+84 TNYYSGVVEEHKLAN

-146 CYKIDNIEYC
+146 CYKMNNIEYC
-156 FIPQVSAATILPY
+156 FIPQVSVAKILPY

-177 MNYISEIRNDLYEK
+177 MNYISEVRNDLYEK

-215 DYNDLSSIAILMS
+215 DYNDLSSITILMS
-228 ILLTSSC
+228 MLLTSSC
-235 KEIQNKLSTYEFN
+235 KEIQSKLSTYEFD
-248 YEYSIVKKEKSS
+248 IVNKEKYS
-260 TYIEN
+260 TFIEN
-265 EKVDYTLVKY
+265 EKVDYILVKY
-275 YFEKYLKY
+275 YFEKYLKF

-303 VEKIFLNAGLT
+303 VEKIFLSAGLT

-328 EIITQFYDDTVPKEK
+328 EIITEFYADTVPKEK
-343 GDYQLICA
+343 GDYQLISS

-447 FAKNK
+447 FAINK

-474 SYERIYKGKD
+474 AYEKIYKGKD

-534 IDTIKNTV
+534 IDAIKNTV

-551 LGDVYNVNFNL
+551 LGDVYNVNFSL
-562 YSEAE
+562 YSEVK

-630 MGKTIGEIKSN
+630 MGKTIEEIKSN
-641 IDNEVIRVATEK
+641 IDNEVISVATKK

-715 YGITKESLSKK
+715 YGITKESLLEK

-732 KLTYNEINL
+732 ELAYNEINL

-748 NYFTIQNNGH
+748 DYFTIQNNGH

-768 INLIAEGYFDELITN
+768 INIIADGYFDELITN
-783 KNALLYELKETK
+783 KKALLYELKETK

-891 LKEAINKNIVI
+891 LKEAINKNITI
-902 LSKELL
+902 LSRELL

>member
-1 MNYQKFMELV
+1 MGVIMDYQKFMELV

-30 DLYLKNILVCGCRK
+30 DLYLRNILVCGCRK
-44 NIYFYIEES
+44 NIYFSIEES

-84 TNYYSSLIEEHKLAN
+84 TNYNNGVIEEHKLAN

-146 CYKIDNIEYC
+146 CYKMNNIEYC
-156 FIPQVSAATILPY
+156 FIPQVSVAKILPY

-215 DYNDLSSIAILMS
+215 DYNDLSSITILMS
-228 ILLTSSC
+228 MLLTSSC
-235 KEIQNKLSTYEFN
+235 KEIQSKLSTYEFD
-248 YEYSIVKKEKSS
+248 IVNKEKYS
-260 TYIEN
+260 TFIEN
-265 EKVDYTLVKY
+265 EKVDYILVKY
-275 YFEKYLKY
+275 YFEKYLKF

-328 EIITQFYDDTVPKEK
+328 EIITEFYADTVPKEK
-343 GDYQLICA
+343 SDYQLISS

-399 AKYNLELSDS
+399 AKYNLELNDS
-409 QYIDYQTYL
+409 QDIDYQTYL

-447 FAKNK
+447 LAKNK

-522 ITLELITLYIPT
+522 ITLELITLYIPM

-551 LGDVYNVNFNL
+551 LGDVYNVNFSL
-562 YSEAE
+562 YSEVK

-630 MGKTIGEIKSN
+630 MGKTIEEIKSN
-641 IDNEVIRVATEK
+641 IDNEVIRIATEK

-687 IKVNILYEFVAMNF
+687 IKANILYEFVAMNF

-748 NYFTIQNNGH
+748 DYFTIQNNGH

-768 INLIAEGYFDELITN
+768 INLIADGYFDELITN
-783 KNALLYELKETK
+783 KKALLYELKETK

-878 PYEEEKN
+878 PYEEEKT

-1013 SEVIIGTGFIS
+1013 SEVIIGTGFIT

>member
-17 FVFTVLKNYSKYE
+17 FVFTVLDRLNFYENDSIFVKIKGLDGYYKKNFITGDEIK
-30 DLYLKNILVCGCRK
+30 ILS
-44 NIYFYIEES
+44 I
-53 KLAVLMIKIFNT
+53 MIKILNT
-65 TPYSSHSKD
+65 TVYSSYSKGFLTRD
-74 ILKNDVYFEK
+74 IYYQNFNDIENELGNIEVFQFEK
-84 TNYYSSLIEEHKLAN
+84 GSSEATLYKKYID
-99 IKLSSYNPNT
+99 
-109 NYEELFNNLNSYFCF
+109 YFSF
-124 LNNEIDYITLS
+124 LDKEIDYLTLS
-135 PLKIYKRVVMQ
+135 PLRIFNRALTKIYNETK
-146 CYKIDNIEYC
+146 NIELYL
-156 FIPQVSAATILPY
+156 ISLQKALEILP
-169 DNNINNME
+169 NNTKIIE
-177 MNYISEIRNDLYEK
+177 IEKKYLSEIRNNLYEK

-215 DYNDLSSIAILMS
+215 DYNDLSSITILMS
-228 ILLTSSC
+228 MLLTSSC
-235 KEIQNKLSTYEFN
+235 KEIQSKLSTYEFD
-248 YEYSIVKKEKSS
+248 IVNKEKYS
-260 TYIEN
+260 TFIEN
-265 EKVDYTLVKY
+265 EKVDYILVKY
-275 YFEKYLKY
+275 YFEKYLKF

-314 KEKAKSILLTPSKE
+314 KEKAKSILLTPSKK
-328 EIITQFYDDTVPKEK
+328 EIITEFYADTVPKEK
-343 GDYQLICA
+343 GDYQLICS
-351 MYNSVNTLNKRLYPN
+351 MYNSVNTHNKRLYPN

-373 IAFDYQNDGKL
+373 IAFDYQNNGKL

-418 NEVLIGYKD
+418 NKVLIGYKD

-496 IYDKLRNSDVV
+496 IYDKLRNLDVV

-551 LGDVYNVNFNL
+551 LGDVYNVNFSL
-562 YSEAE
+562 YSEVE

-607 LLNTLYKLFEK
+607 LLNTLYKLFEV
-618 EKDNSLILKKIF
+618 EKDNSLILKKLF
-630 MGKTIGEIKSN
+630 MGKTIEEIKSN
-641 IDNEVIRVATEK
+641 IDNEVIRVATK
-653 EYDEYQKLLC
+653 KKYDEYQKLLC

-710 EALGK
+710 EALER
-715 YGITKESLSKK
+715 YGITKESLSEK

-732 KLTYNEINL
+732 KLAYNEINL
-741 ENLVALE
+741 TNFMSLE
-748 NYFTIQNNGH
+748 DYFTIQNNGH

-768 INLIAEGYFDELITN
+768 INLIADGYFDELITN
-783 KNALLYELKETK
+783 KKALLYELKETK
-795 KYIPSLSETIENL
+795 KYIPSLTETIENL

-878 PYEEEKN
+878 PYEEEKT
-885 ITDVPT
+885 ISDVST
-891 LKEAINKNIVI
+891 LKEAINKNITI
-902 LSKELL
+902 LSRELL

>member
-30 DLYLKNILVCGCRK
+30 DLHLKNILVDCCIT
-44 NIYFYIEES
+44 NIYFSIEES

-65 TPYSSHSKD
+65 TPYSSYSKD
-74 ILKNDVYFEK
+74 ILKNDVYFER
-84 TNYYSSLIEEHKLAN
+84 TNYNNGVIEEYKLTN

-135 PLKIYKRVVMQ
+135 PLKIYKRVLMQ
-146 CYKIDNIEYC
+146 CYKMNNIEYC
-156 FIPQVSAATILPY
+156 FMPQVSVAKILPY

-215 DYNDLSSIAILMS
+215 DYNDLSSITILMS

-248 YEYSIVKKEKSS
+248 IVNKEKYS
-260 TYIEN
+260 TFIEN
-265 EKVDYTLVKY
+265 EKVDYILVKY

-283 KNVNELFLALFN
+283 KNINELFLALFN

-328 EIITQFYDDTVPKEK
+328 EIITQFYADTVPKEK
-343 GDYQLICA
+343 GDYQLICS
-351 MYNSVNTLNKRLYPN
+351 MYNSVNTHNKRLYPN

-399 AKYNLELSDS
+399 AKYNLELNDS
-409 QYIDYQTYL
+409 QDIDYQTYL

-447 FAKNK
+447 FAINK

-507 NSILSQTDLKVLSIL
+507 NSILSQTDLKVLSIMIAL
-522 ITLELITLYIPT
+522 TYVSIKSPVINILENTGLDENSLNVTLSDTYNIKFGLYGKIESPSQ
-534 IDTIKNTV
+534 I
-542 LNENIINEA
+542 
-551 LGDVYNVNFNL
+551 NL
-562 YSEAE
+562 Y
-567 NLINI
+567 
-572 NISNGNESTTLKQKI
+572 NEKVGTTLKQKI
-587 NDINHP
+587 SVIDYP
-593 VEVEKVFGSYLDDD
+593 TEVEKEFGSYLVGTI
-607 LLNTLYKLFEK
+607 LKTLYKLFEV
-618 EKDNSLILKKIF
+618 EKDNSLILKKLF
-630 MGKTIGEIKSN
+630 MGKTIEEIKSN
-641 IDNEVIRVATEK
+641 IDNEVIRVSTEK
-653 EYDEYQKLLC
+653 EYDDYQKLLC

-741 ENLVALE
+741 ENLVALGD
-748 NYFTIQNNGH
+748 YFTIQNNGH

-768 INLIAEGYFDELITN
+768 INLIADGYFDELITN

-891 LKEAINKNIVI
+891 LKEAINKNITI
-902 LSKELL
+902 LSRELL

-1039 QAILAQNVE
+1039 QAILSQNVE

>member
-30 DLYLKNILVCGCRK
+30 DLYLKNILVDGCRK
-44 NIYFYIEES
+44 NMYFYIEES

-65 TPYSSHSKD
+65 TPYSSYSKD
-74 ILKNDVYFEK
+74 ILKNNVYFEK
-84 TNYYSSLIEEHKLAN
+84 TNYYNGVTDEYKLTN

-135 PLKIYKRVVMQ
+135 PLKIYKRVLMQ
-146 CYKIDNIEYC
+146 CYKMNNIEYC
-156 FIPQVSAATILPY
+156 FIPQVNATKILPY

-177 MNYISEIRNDLYEK
+177 MNYISEIRNNLYEK

-228 ILLTSSC
+228 ILLTSSF
-235 KEIQNKLSTYEFN
+235 KEIQSKLSSYEFD
-248 YEYSIVKKEKSS
+248 IVNKEKYS
-260 TYIEN
+260 TFIEN

-303 VEKIFLNAGLT
+303 VEKIFLSAGLT

-328 EIITQFYDDTVPKEK
+328 EIITEFYADTVPKEK
-343 GDYQLICA
+343 GDYQLICS
-351 MYNSVNTLNKRLYPN
+351 MYNSVNTHNKRLYPN

-373 IAFDYQNDGKL
+373 IAFDYQKGGKL

-399 AKYNLELSDS
+399 AKYNLNLSDS
-409 QYIDYQTYL
+409 QDIDYQTYL

-496 IYDKLRNSDVV
+496 IYDKLRNLDVV

-551 LGDVYNVNFNL
+551 LGDVYNVNFSL
-562 YSEAE
+562 YSEVE

-593 VEVEKVFGSYLDDD
+593 VEVEKVFGSYLGDD

-630 MGKTIGEIKSN
+630 MGKTIEEIKSN
-641 IDNEVIRVATEK
+641 IDNEVIRVSTEK

-710 EALGK
+710 EALK
-715 YGITKESLSKK
+715 RYGITKESLSEK

-732 KLTYNEINL
+732 KLAYNEINL
-741 ENLVALE
+741 ANFVALKD
-748 NYFTIQNNGH
+748 YFTIQNNGH

-768 INLIAEGYFDELITN
+768 INLIADGYFDELITN

-823 IMKFGDALNGE
+823 IMKFGDALNGA

-855 QTINDLLSKKNKRK
+855 QTINDLLSNKNKRK
-869 KGFWASLFE
+869 KGFWASLFD
-878 PYEEEKN
+878 PYEEEKT

-891 LKEAINKNIVI
+891 LYPII
-902 LSKELL
+902 
-908 TFDLVRKYISVYFA
+908 
-922 KNLEYVNKSSE
+922 
-933 ALALLNERLSKLN
+933 
-946 PKDTFEYASF
+946 
-956 LEVNSMKTIMTEK
+956 
-969 NKRFN
+969 
-974 VTSSLLNQELYKINA
+974 SSLSSNSS
-989 AIVNHFITINALEM
+989 
-1003 ARDDLIPLIG
+1003 PLI
-1013 SEVIIGTGFIS
+1013 SFSFIIYL
-1024 NNNAMQITNDVIGLF
+1024 LF
-1039 QAILAQNVE
+1039 
-1048 QTKIMLERLNNM
+1048 
-1060 PNIDV
+1060 
-1065 TKLNANVNGYIEMLE
+1065 
-1080 EKNRSL
+1080 
-1086 EM
+1086 

>member
-1 MNYQKFMELV
+1 MELV

-17 FVFTVLKNYSKYE
+17 FVFTVLDRLNFYENASIFVKIKGLDGYYKKNFITGDEIK
-30 DLYLKNILVCGCRK
+30 ILS
-44 NIYFYIEES
+44 I
-53 KLAVLMIKIFNT
+53 MIKILNT
-65 TPYSSHSKD
+65 TVYNSYSKGFLTRD
-74 ILKNDVYFEK
+74 IYYQNFNDIGNELGNIGISSFEK
-84 TNYYSSLIEEHKLAN
+84 GPSEEILYKKY
-99 IKLSSYNPNT
+99 ID
-109 NYEELFNNLNSYFCF
+109 YFSF
-124 LNNEIDYITLS
+124 LDKEIDYLTLS
-135 PLKIYKRVVMQ
+135 PLRIFNRALTKIYNEPK
-146 CYKIDNIEYC
+146 NIELYL
-156 FIPQVSAATILPY
+156 ISLQKALEILP
-169 DNNINNME
+169 NNTK
-177 MNYISEIRNDLYEK
+177 MNEIEKKYLSEIKNDLYEK

-215 DYNDLSSIAILMS
+215 DYNDLSSITILMS

-235 KEIQNKLSTYEFN
+235 KEIQNKLSTYEFD
-248 YEYSIVKKEKSS
+248 IVNKEKYS
-260 TYIEN
+260 TFIEN

-295 RNVTNSVE
+295 RNVTNYVE

-328 EIITQFYDDTVPKEK
+328 EIITEFYADTVPKEK

-351 MYNSVNTLNKRLYPN
+351 MYNSVNTHNKRLYPN

-399 AKYNLELSDS
+399 AKYNLELNDS
-409 QYIDYQTYL
+409 QDIDYQTYL

-447 FAKNK
+447 LAKNK

-467 EIKETEA
+467 EIKETEEA
-474 SYERIYKGKD
+474 YERIYKGKD

-551 LGDVYNVNFNL
+551 LGDVYNVNFSL
-562 YSEAE
+562 YSEVE

-607 LLNTLYKLFEK
+607 LLYTLYKLFEK

-630 MGKTIGEIKSN
+630 MGKTIKEIKSN

-701 DNNTLDFYQ
+701 DNNSLDFYQ

-748 NYFTIQNNGH
+748 DYFTIQNNGH

-768 INLIAEGYFDELITN
+768 INLIADGYFDELITN
-783 KNALLYELKETK
+783 KKALLYELKETK
-795 KYIPSLSETIENL
+795 KYIPSLTETIENL

-878 PYEEEKN
+878 PYEEEKT
-885 ITDVPT
+885 ITDIPT
-891 LKEAINKNIVI
+891 LKEAINKNITI
-902 LSKELL
+902 LSRELL

>member
-1 MNYQKFMELV
+1 MDYQKFMELV

-17 FVFTVLKNYSKYE
+17 FVFTVLDRLNFYENASIFVKIKGLDGYYKKNFITGDEIK
-30 DLYLKNILVCGCRK
+30 ILS
-44 NIYFYIEES
+44 I
-53 KLAVLMIKIFNT
+53 MIKILNT
-65 TPYSSHSKD
+65 TVYSSYSKGFLTRD
-74 ILKNDVYFEK
+74 IYYQNFNDIGNELGNIGISSFEK
-84 TNYYSSLIEEHKLAN
+84 GPSEEILYKKY
-99 IKLSSYNPNT
+99 ID
-109 NYEELFNNLNSYFCF
+109 YFSF
-124 LNNEIDYITLS
+124 LDKEIDYLTLS
-135 PLKIYKRVVMQ
+135 PLRIFNRALTKIYNETK
-146 CYKIDNIEYC
+146 NIELYL
-156 FIPQVSAATILPY
+156 ISLQKALEILP
-169 DNNINNME
+169 NNTKMNEVE

-215 DYNDLSSIAILMS
+215 DYNDLSSITILMS
-228 ILLTSSC
+228 MLLTSSC
-235 KEIQNKLSTYEFN
+235 KEIQSKLSTYEFD
-248 YEYSIVKKEKSS
+248 IVNKEKYS
-260 TYIEN
+260 TFIEN
-265 EKVDYTLVKY
+265 EKVDYILVKY
-275 YFEKYLKY
+275 YFEKYLKF

-328 EIITQFYDDTVPKEK
+328 EIITEFYADTVPKEK
-343 GDYQLICA
+343 GDYQLICS

-373 IAFDYQNDGKL
+373 IAFDYQNNGKL

-447 FAKNK
+447 FAINK

-496 IYDKLRNSDVV
+496 IYDKLSNLDVV

-522 ITLELITLYIPT
+522 ITLELITLYIPM

-551 LGDVYNVNFNL
+551 LGDVYNVNFSL
-562 YSEAE
+562 YSEVK

-630 MGKTIGEIKSN
+630 MGKTIKEIKSN
-641 IDNEVIRVATEK
+641 IDNEVIRVATKK

-687 IKVNILYEFVAMNF
+687 IKANILYEFVAMNF

-748 NYFTIQNNGH
+748 DYFTIQNNGH

-768 INLIAEGYFDELITN
+768 INLIADGYFDELITN
-783 KNALLYELKETK
+783 KKALLYELKETK

-878 PYEEEKN
+878 PYEEEKT
-885 ITDVPT
+885 ITDIPS
-891 LKEAINKNIVI
+891 LKEVINKNITI
-902 LSKELL
+902 LSRELL
-908 TFDLVRKYISVYFA
+908 SFDLVRKYISVYFA

>member
-17 FVFTVLKNYSKYE
+17 FVFTVLDRLNFYENASIFVKIKGLDGYYKKNFITGDEIK
-30 DLYLKNILVCGCRK
+30 ILS
-44 NIYFYIEES
+44 I
-53 KLAVLMIKIFNT
+53 MIKILNT
-65 TPYSSHSKD
+65 TVYSSYSKGFLTRD
-74 ILKNDVYFEK
+74 IYYQNFNDIENELGNIEVFQFEK
-84 TNYYSSLIEEHKLAN
+84 GSSEATLYKKYID
-99 IKLSSYNPNT
+99 
-109 NYEELFNNLNSYFCF
+109 YFSF
-124 LNNEIDYITLS
+124 LDKEIDYLTLS
-135 PLKIYKRVVMQ
+135 PLRIFNRALTKIYNETK
-146 CYKIDNIEYC
+146 NIELYL
-156 FIPQVSAATILPY
+156 ISLQKALEILP
-169 DNNINNME
+169 NNTKIIE
-177 MNYISEIRNDLYEK
+177 IEKKYLSEIRNNLYEK

-215 DYNDLSSIAILMS
+215 DYNDLSSITILMS
-228 ILLTSSC
+228 MLLTSSC
-235 KEIQNKLSTYEFN
+235 KEIQSKLSTYEFD
-248 YEYSIVKKEKSS
+248 IVNKEKYS
-260 TYIEN
+260 TFIEN
-265 EKVDYTLVKY
+265 EKVDYILVKY
-275 YFEKYLKY
+275 YFEKYLKF

-314 KEKAKSILLTPSKE
+314 KEKAKSILLTPSKK
-328 EIITQFYDDTVPKEK
+328 EIITEFYADTVPKEK
-343 GDYQLICA
+343 GDYQLICS
-351 MYNSVNTLNKRLYPN
+351 MYNSVNTHNKRLYPN

-373 IAFDYQNDGKL
+373 IAFDYQNNGKL

-418 NEVLIGYKD
+418 NKVLIGYKD

-496 IYDKLRNSDVV
+496 IYDKLRNLDVV

-551 LGDVYNVNFNL
+551 LGDVYNVNFSL
-562 YSEAE
+562 YSEVK

-607 LLNTLYKLFEK
+607 LLNTLYKLFEV
-618 EKDNSLILKKIF
+618 EKDNSLILKKLF
-630 MGKTIGEIKSN
+630 MGKTIEEIKSN
-641 IDNEVIRVATEK
+641 IDNEVIRVATK
-653 EYDEYQKLLC
+653 KKYDEYQKLLC

-678 KLCMINLTD
+678 KLCIINLTD

-726 FGFINS
+726 FGFINN
-732 KLTYNEINL
+732 KITYNEINL
-741 ENLVALE
+741 ENLVVLE
-748 NYFTIQNNGH
+748 DYFTTKNNGH

-768 INLIAEGYFDELITN
+768 INLIADGYFDELITN
-783 KNALLYELKETK
+783 KKALLYELKETK
-795 KYIPSLSETIENL
+795 KYIPSLTETIENL

-823 IMKFGDALNGE
+823 IMKFGDVLNGE

-869 KGFWASLFE
+869 KGFWATLFE
-878 PYEEEKN
+878 PYEEEKT
-885 ITDVPT
+885 ITDIST
-891 LKEAINKNIVI
+891 LKEAINKNITI
-902 LSKELL
+902 LSRELL

-956 LEVNSMKTIMTEK
+956 LEVNSMKTIMSEK

-974 VTSSLLNQELYKINA
+974 VTSSLLNQELYKINT

>member
-11 PKETKD
+11 PIETKD

-30 DLYLKNILVCGCRK
+30 DLYLKNILVDGCRR
-44 NIYFYIEES
+44 NILFDVEES

-65 TPYSSHSKD
+65 TPYSSYSKD

-84 TNYYSSLIEEHKLAN
+84 TNYYNGVIEEYKLAN
-99 IKLSSYNPNT
+99 IKLSSYNPNI

-135 PLKIYKRVVMQ
+135 PLKIYKRVLMQ
-146 CYKIDNIEYC
+146 CYKNITNVEYC
-156 FIPQVSAATILPY
+156 FIPQVSATKILPV
-169 DNNINNME
+169 DNNIYNME
-177 MNYISEIRNDLYEK
+177 MNYISEIRNNLYEK

-215 DYNDLSSIAILMS
+215 DYNDLSSITILMS
-228 ILLTSSC
+228 ILLSSSC
-235 KEIQNKLSTYEFN
+235 KEIQSKLSSYEFD
-248 YEYSIVKKEKSS
+248 IVNKEKYS
-260 TYIEN
+260 TFIEN
-265 EKVDYTLVKY
+265 EKVDYEVVKY
-275 YFEKYLKY
+275 YFEKYLKF

-303 VEKIFLNAGLT
+303 VEKIFLSAGLT
-314 KEKAKSILLTPSKE
+314 KENAKRILLTPSKE
-328 EIITQFYDDTVPKEK
+328 EIISNFYSDIPPKEK
-343 GDYQLICA
+343 GDYQLICS
-351 MYNSVNTLNKRLYPN
+351 MFNSVNTQNKRIYPN

-373 IAFDYQNDGKL
+373 IIFDYQNNGKL

-389 ENGITLDMIL
+389 ENGITLEMIL
-399 AKYNLELSDS
+399 SKYSIVLSDS

-418 NEVLIGYKD
+418 NEVLVSYKD
-427 AKDKLKFMAS
+427 AKDKLKFMTNS
-437 SKFVI
+437 DFI
-442 DLFNT
+442 INLFNA

-467 EIKETEA
+467 EIKETEE

-484 KIYIDFLNTSYE
+484 GKYKAFLNTSYE
-496 IYDKLRNSDVV
+496 IYDKLSNLDIV

-522 ITLELITLYIPT
+522 ITLKFISLNAPLYNVL
-534 IDTIKNTV
+534 KNTGLDEKN
-542 LNENIINEA
+542 LNKVIN
-551 LGDVYNVNFNL
+551 DVYNVDFTLNRG
-562 YSEAE
+562 
-567 NLINI
+567 INSSLEI
-572 NISNGNESTTLKQKI
+572 GLSNGKVSTTLKQKTSVS
-587 NDINHP
+587 DHP
-593 VEVEKVFGSYLDDD
+593 VEVEREFGSYLVENH
-607 LLNTLYKLFEK
+607 LKTLYKLFEI
-618 EKDNSLILKKIF
+618 EKDNSLILKKLF
-630 MGKTIGEIKSN
+630 MGKTIDEIKNS
-641 IDNEVIRVATEK
+641 IDAEVNKTFKEIEYEK
-653 EYDEYQKLLC
+653 YQKLLC

-669 CDSTKQLLN
+669 SDSTKQLLN
-678 KLCMINLTD
+678 KLCMINITN

-701 DNNTLDFYQ
+701 DNSSLDFYQ
-710 EALGK
+710 DALER
-715 YGITKESLSKK
+715 YGITKESLLEK

-732 KLTYNEINL
+732 EFANNEINL
-741 ENLVALE
+741 ENFMSLVSYFIVE
-748 NYFTIQNNGH
+748 NNNH

-768 INLIAEGYFDELITN
+768 ISLIVSGYFDELITN
-783 KNALLYELKETK
+783 KKALLYELKETK

-808 QSIPIE
+808 QNSVVE

-855 QTINDLLSKKNKRK
+855 QTINDLLSRKNKPK
-869 KGFWASLFE
+869 KGFWTSLFE
-878 PYEEEKN
+878 PYEEEKT

-891 LKEAINKNIVI
+891 LKEAINKNITI
-902 LSKELL
+902 LSRELL

-933 ALALLNERLSKLN
+933 ALALLNERLSKLD

>member
-17 FVFTVLKNYSKYE
+17 FVFTVLDRLNFYENASIFVKIKGLDGYYKKNFITGDEIK
-30 DLYLKNILVCGCRK
+30 ILS
-44 NIYFYIEES
+44 I
-53 KLAVLMIKIFNT
+53 MIKILNT
-65 TPYSSHSKD
+65 TVYSSYSKGFLTRD
-74 ILKNDVYFEK
+74 IYYQNFNDIENELGNIEVYPLEK
-84 TNYYSSLIEEHKLAN
+84 GSSEATLYKKYID
-99 IKLSSYNPNT
+99 
-109 NYEELFNNLNSYFCF
+109 YFSF
-124 LNNEIDYITLS
+124 LDKEIDYLTLS
-135 PLKIYKRVVMQ
+135 PLRIFNRALTKIYNETK
-146 CYKIDNIEYC
+146 NIELYL
-156 FIPQVSAATILPY
+156 ISLQKALEILP
-169 DNNINNME
+169 NNTK
-177 MNYISEIRNDLYEK
+177 MNEIEKKYLSEIRNDLYEK

-215 DYNDLSSIAILMS
+215 DYNDLSSITILMS
-228 ILLTSSC
+228 MLLTSSC
-235 KEIQNKLSTYEFN
+235 KEIQSKLSTYEFD
-248 YEYSIVKKEKSS
+248 IVNKEKYS
-260 TYIEN
+260 TFIEN
-265 EKVDYTLVKY
+265 EKVDYILVKY
-275 YFEKYLKY
+275 YFEKYLKF

-328 EIITQFYDDTVPKEK
+328 EIITEFYADTVPKEK
-343 GDYQLICA
+343 GDYQLICS
-351 MYNSVNTLNKRLYPN
+351 MYNSVNTHNKRLYPN

-373 IAFDYQNDGKL
+373 IAFDYQNNGKL

-418 NEVLIGYKD
+418 NKVLIGYKD

-496 IYDKLRNSDVV
+496 IYDKLRNLDVV

-551 LGDVYNVNFNL
+551 LGDVYNVNFSL
-562 YSEAE
+562 YSEVE

-607 LLNTLYKLFEK
+607 LLNTLYKLFEV
-618 EKDNSLILKKIF
+618 EKDNSLILKKLF
-630 MGKTIGEIKSN
+630 MGKTIDEIKSN
-641 IDNEVIRVATEK
+641 IDNEVIRVATK
-653 EYDEYQKLLC
+653 KKYDEYQKLLC

-687 IKVNILYEFVAMNF
+687 IKANILYEFVAMNF

-710 EALGK
+710 EALER
-715 YGITKESLSKK
+715 YGITKEILSEK

-732 KLTYNEINL
+732 KLAYNEINL
-741 ENLVALE
+741 ENFVALE
-748 NYFTIQNNGH
+748 DYFTTQNNGH

-768 INLIAEGYFDELITN
+768 INLIADGYFDELITN
-783 KNALLYELKETK
+783 KKALLYELKETK

-956 LEVNSMKTIMTEK
+956 LEVNSMKTIMSEK

-974 VTSSLLNQELYKINA
+974 VTSSLLNQELYKINT

-1080 EKNRSL
+1080 EKNRGL